1 MARLFTPSESKYYLM
16 ALDAG
21 TGSIRAVIFD
31 LEGNQIAVGQAEW
44 RHLAVPDVPGS
55 MEFDLNKNWQLA
67 CECMRQA
74 LHNAGI
80 APEYIAAVSAC
91 SMREGIVLYN
101 NEGAPIWACANVD
114 ARAAREVSE
123 LKELHNNT
131 FENEVYRAT
140 GQTLALSAI
149 PRLLWLAHHRSDI
162 YRQASTI
169 TMISDWLAYMLS
181 GELAVDP
188 SNAGTTGL
196 LDLTTRDWKPALLDM
211 AGLRAD
217 ILSPVKET
225 GTLLG
230 VVSSQAAELCGLK
243 AGTPVVVG
251 GGDVQLGCLGL
262 GVVRPAQTAVL
273 GGTFWQQVVNL
284 GAPVTDPEMNVRVNP
299 HVIPGMVQAE
309 SISFFTGL
317 TMRWFR
323 DAFCAEEKLIA
334 ERLGIDTY
342 TLLEEMASRVPPG
355 SWGVMP
361 IFSDRMRFKTWYH
374 AAPSFINLSIDP
386 DKCNK
391 ATLFRALEENA
402 AIVSACNLQQI
413 ADFSNQGTGE
423 ATIREGGLITAENTI
438 IGGNATGIGT
448 LNVQDQDSVITVRRL
463 YNGYFGNGTLNIS
476 NNGLINNK
484 EYSLVGVQD
493 GSHGVVNVTDKG
505 HWNFLG
511 TGEAFRY
518 IYIGDAG
525 DGELNV
531 SREGKVD
538 SGIITA
544 GMKETGTGNITVKDK
559 NSVITNL
566 GTNLGYD
573 GHGEMNISNEG
584 LVVSNGGSSLG
595 YGETGVGNVSIT
607 TGGMWEVN
615 KNVYT
620 TIGVA
625 GVGNLNISD
634 GGKFVSQNITFL
646 GDKASGIGTLNLM
659 DATSSFDTVGIN
671 VGNFG
676 SGIVNVSNGATL
688 NSTGYGFIG
697 GNASGKG
704 IVNISTDSLWNLKTS
719 STNAQL
725 LQVGVLGKGELNIT
739 TGGIVKAR
747 DTQIALNDKSKGVVR
762 VDGQNSLLETF
773 NMYVGTS
780 GTGTLTLTNSG
791 TLNVEGGEVYLG
803 VFEPAVGT
811 LNIGAAHGEAA
822 ADAGYITNATKVEFG
837 SGEGVFVFNH
847 TNNSDAGYQVDMLI
861 TGDDKDGK
869 VIHDAGHTVFNAG
882 NTYSGKTLVND
893 GLLTIASHTADGVTG
908 MGSSEVTIAS
918 PGTLDILASTN
929 SAGDYTLTN
938 ALKGDGLMRVQL
950 SSYDKMFGFTHATGT
965 EFAGVAQLKDST
977 FTLERDNTAALTH
990 AMLQSDSENTT
1001 SVKVGEQSIGGLAM
1015 NGGTLIFD
1023 TDIPA
1028 ATLAEGYIS
1037 VDTLVVGAGDYT
1049 WKGRNYQVN
1058 GTGDVLIDVPKPWN
1072 DPMANNP
1079 LTTLNLLE
1087 HDDSHV
1093 GVQLVKAQTVIGS
1106 GGSLT
1111 LRDLQGDEVE
1121 ADKTLHIAQNGTV
1134 VAEGDYGFR
1143 LTTAPGD
1150 GLYVNYGLKALNIH
1164 GGQKLTLA
1172 EHGGAYG
1179 ATADMSAKI
1188 GGEGDLAIN
1197 TVRQV
1202 SLSNG
1207 QNDYQGA
1214 TYVQMG
1220 TLRTDAD
1227 GALGNTRELNISNA
1241 AIVDLNG
1248 STQTVETFT
1257 GQMGST
1263 VLFKE
1268 GALTVNKGGI
1278 SQGELTG
1285 GGNLNV
1291 TGGTLAIEGLNARYN
1306 ALTSISPNA
1315 EVSLD
1320 NTQGLGR
1327 GNIANDGLLTL
1338 KNVTGELRNSISGKG
1353 IVSAT
1358 ARTDVELDGDNSRFV
1373 GQFNIDTGSA
1383 LSVNEQKN
1391 LGDASVINNG
1401 LLTIS
1406 TERSWAMTH
1415 SISGSGDVTKLGT
1428 GILTLNNDSAAY
1440 QGTTDIVGGEIAFGS
1455 DSAINMA
1462 SQHINIHNSGVMSG
1476 NVTTAGDVNVMP
1488 GGTLRVAKTTIGGNL
1503 ENGGTVQM
1511 NSEGGKPGNVLTVNG
1526 NYTGNNGLMTF
1537 NATLGGDNSPTDK
1550 MNVKGDTQGNTRVR
1564 VDNIGGVGAQTV
1576 NGIEL
1581 IEVGGN
1587 SAGNFALTTGTVE
1600 AGAYVYT
1607 LAKGKGNDE
1616 KNWYLTSKWDG
1627 VTPADTPDPINNPPV
1642 VDPEGPSVYRPEAG
1656 SYISNIAA
1664 ANSLFSH
1671 RLHDRLGEPQYTDSL
1686 HSQGSASS
1694 MWMRHVGGHERSR
1707 AGDGQLN
1714 TQANRYVL
1722 QLGGDLAQWSSNAQ
1736 DRWHLGV
1743 MAGYANQHSNT
1754 QSNRV
1759 GYKSDG
1765 RISGYSAGLYATWY
1779 QNDANKTGAYVDSWA
1794 LYNWFDNSVSSDN
1807 RSADDYD
1814 SRGVTASV
1822 EGGYTFEAGTFS
1834 GSEGTLNT
1842 WYVQPQA
1849 QITWMGVKDSDHTR
1863 KDGTRIETE
1872 GDGNVQTRLGVKTYL
1887 NSHHQRDDGKQ
1898 REFQPYIE
1906 ANWIN
1911 NSKVYAV
1918 KMNGQ
1923 TVGREGARNLGE
1935 VRTGVEAKVNNNL
1948 SLWGNVGV
1956 QLGDKGYS
1964 DTQGMLGVKYSW

>member
-1 MARLFTPSESKYYLM
+1 M
-16 ALDAG
+16 
-21 TGSIRAVIFD
+21 
-31 LEGNQIAVGQAEW
+31 
-44 RHLAVPDVPGS
+44 
-55 MEFDLNKNWQLA
+55 
-67 CECMRQA
+67 
-74 LHNAGI
+74 
-80 APEYIAAVSAC
+80 
-91 SMREGIVLYN
+91 
-101 NEGAPIWACANVD
+101 
-114 ARAAREVSE
+114 
-123 LKELHNNT
+123 
-131 FENEVYRAT
+131 
-140 GQTLALSAI
+140 
-149 PRLLWLAHHRSDI
+149 
-162 YRQASTI
+162 
-169 TMISDWLAYMLS
+169 
-181 GELAVDP
+181 
-188 SNAGTTGL
+188 
-196 LDLTTRDWKPALLDM
+196 
-211 AGLRAD
+211 
-217 ILSPVKET
+217 
-225 GTLLG
+225 
-230 VVSSQAAELCGLK
+230 
-243 AGTPVVVG
+243 
-251 GGDVQLGCLGL
+251 
-262 GVVRPAQTAVL
+262 
-273 GGTFWQQVVNL
+273 
-284 GAPVTDPEMNVRVNP
+284 
-299 HVIPGMVQAE
+299 
-309 SISFFTGL
+309 
-317 TMRWFR
+317 
-323 DAFCAEEKLIA
+323 
-334 ERLGIDTY
+334 
-342 TLLEEMASRVPPG
+342 
-355 SWGVMP
+355 
-361 IFSDRMRFKTWYH
+361 
-374 AAPSFINLSIDP
+374 
-386 DKCNK
+386 
-391 ATLFRALEENA
+391 
-402 AIVSACNLQQI
+402 
-413 ADFSNQGTGE
+413 
-423 ATIREGGLITAENTI
+423 
-438 IGGNATGIGT
+438 
-448 LNVQDQDSVITVRRL
+448 QDQDSVITVRRL
-463 YNGYFGNGTLNIS
+463 YNGYFGNGAVNIS

-484 EYSLVGVQD
+484 EYSLVGVED

-505 HWNFLG
+505 HWSFLG

-595 YGETGVGNVSIT
+595 YGENGVGNVSIT

-659 DATSSFDTVGIN
+659 DGTSSFDTVGIN

-725 LQVGVLGKGELNIT
+725 LQVGVLGTGELNIT

-747 DTQIALNDKSKGVVR
+747 DTQIALNDKSKGDVR

-950 SSYDKMFGFTHATGT
+950 SSSDKMFGFTHATGT

-1001 SVKVGEQSIGGLAM
+1001 SVKVGEQS
-1015 NGGTLIFD
+1015 
-1023 TDIPA
+1023 
-1028 ATLAEGYIS
+1028 
-1037 VDTLVVGAGDYT
+1037 
-1049 WKGRNYQVN
+1049 
-1058 GTGDVLIDVPKPWN
+1058 
-1072 DPMANNP
+1072 
-1079 LTTLNLLE
+1079 
-1087 HDDSHV
+1087 
-1093 GVQLVKAQTVIGS
+1093 
-1106 GGSLT
+1106 
-1111 LRDLQGDEVE
+1111 
-1121 ADKTLHIAQNGTV
+1121 
-1134 VAEGDYGFR
+1134 
-1143 LTTAPGD
+1143 
-1150 GLYVNYGLKALNIH
+1150 
-1164 GGQKLTLA
+1164 
-1172 EHGGAYG
+1172 
-1179 ATADMSAKI
+1179 
-1188 GGEGDLAIN
+1188 
-1197 TVRQV
+1197 
-1202 SLSNG
+1202 
-1207 QNDYQGA
+1207 
-1214 TYVQMG
+1214 
-1220 TLRTDAD
+1220 
-1227 GALGNTRELNISNA
+1227 
-1241 AIVDLNG
+1241 
-1248 STQTVETFT
+1248 
-1257 GQMGST
+1257 
-1263 VLFKE
+1263 
-1268 GALTVNKGGI
+1268 
-1278 SQGELTG
+1278 TG

-1627 VTPADTPDPINNPPV
+1627 VTPPDTPDPINNPPV

-1671 RLHDRLGEPQYTDSL
+1671 RLHDRLGEPQYIDSL

>member
-1 MARLFTPSESKYYLM
+1 MNRIY
-16 ALDAG
+16 
-21 TGSIRAVIFD
+21 RVIWNCTLQVF
-31 LEGNQIAVGQAEW
+31 Q
-44 RHLAVPDVPGS
+44 
-55 MEFDLNKNWQLA
+55 
-67 CECMRQA
+67 
-74 LHNAGI
+74 
-80 APEYIAAVSAC
+80 AC
-91 SMREGIVLYN
+91 SELTRRAGKTSTVNLRKSSGLTTKFSRLTLGVL
-101 NEGAPIWACANVD
+101 
-114 ARAAREVSE
+114 
-123 LKELHNNT
+123 
-131 FENEVYRAT
+131 
-140 GQTLALSAI
+140 LALSGSASGASLEVDNDQI
-149 PRLLWLAHHRSDI
+149 TNIDTDVAYDAYLVGWYGTGVLNILAGGN
-162 YRQASTI
+162 ASLTTI
-169 TMISDWLAYMLS
+169 TTSVIGANEDS
-181 GELAVDP
+181 E
-188 SNAGTTGL
+188 GT
-196 LDLTTRDWKPALLDM
+196 
-211 AGLRAD
+211 
-217 ILSPVKET
+217 VN
-225 GTLLG
+225 
-230 VVSSQAAELCGLK
+230 
-243 AGTPVVVG
+243 
-251 GGDVQLGCLGL
+251 
-262 GVVRPAQTAVL
+262 VL
-273 GGTFWQQVVNL
+273 GGTWRLYDSGNNARPLNVGQSGTGTLNIKQKGHVDGGYLRLGSSTGGVGTVNVEGEDSVLTTELFEIGSYGTGSLNITDKGYVTSSIVAILGYQAGSNGQVVVEKGGEWLIKNN
-284 GAPVTDPEMNVRVNP
+284 DS
-299 HVIPGMVQAE
+299 
-309 SISFFTGL
+309 SIEF
-317 TMRWFR
+317 
-323 DAFCAEEKLIA
+323 
-334 ERLGIDTY
+334 
-342 TLLEEMASRVPPG
+342 
-355 SWGVMP
+355 
-361 IFSDRMRFKTWYH
+361 
-374 AAPSFINLSIDP
+374 
-386 DKCNK
+386 
-391 ATLFRALEENA
+391 
-402 AIVSACNLQQI
+402 QI
-413 ADFSNQGTGE
+413 GNQGTGE
-423 ATIREGGLITAENTI
+423 ATIREGGLVTAENTI

-463 YNGYFGNGTLNIS
+463 YNGYFGNGTVNIS

-531 SREGKVD
+531 SSEGKVD

-573 GHGEMNISNEG
+573 GHGEMNISNQG

-725 LQVGVLGKGELNIT
+725 LQVGVLGTGELNIT

-747 DTQIALNDKSKGVVR
+747 DTQIALNDKSKGDVR

-780 GTGTLTLTNSG
+780 GTGTLTLTNNG

-822 ADAGYITNATKVEFG
+822 ADAGFITNATKVEFG
-837 SGEGVFVFNH
+837 LGEGVFVFNH

-908 MGSSEVTIAS
+908 MGSSEVTIAN

-950 SSYDKMFGFTHATGT
+950 SSSDKMFGFTH
-965 EFAGVAQLKDST
+965 
-977 FTLERDNTAALTH
+977 
-990 AMLQSDSENTT
+990 
-1001 SVKVGEQSIGGLAM
+1001 
-1015 NGGTLIFD
+1015 
-1023 TDIPA
+1023 
-1028 ATLAEGYIS
+1028 
-1037 VDTLVVGAGDYT
+1037 
-1049 WKGRNYQVN
+1049 
-1058 GTGDVLIDVPKPWN
+1058 
-1072 DPMANNP
+1072 
-1079 LTTLNLLE
+1079 
-1087 HDDSHV
+1087 
-1093 GVQLVKAQTVIGS
+1093 
-1106 GGSLT
+1106 
-1111 LRDLQGDEVE
+1111 
-1121 ADKTLHIAQNGTV
+1121 
-1134 VAEGDYGFR
+1134 
-1143 LTTAPGD
+1143 
-1150 GLYVNYGLKALNIH
+1150 
-1164 GGQKLTLA
+1164 
-1172 EHGGAYG
+1172 
-1179 ATADMSAKI
+1179 
-1188 GGEGDLAIN
+1188 
-1197 TVRQV
+1197 
-1202 SLSNG
+1202 
-1207 QNDYQGA
+1207 
-1214 TYVQMG
+1214 
-1220 TLRTDAD
+1220 
-1227 GALGNTRELNISNA
+1227 
-1241 AIVDLNG
+1241 
-1248 STQTVETFT
+1248 
-1257 GQMGST
+1257 
-1263 VLFKE
+1263 
-1268 GALTVNKGGI
+1268 
-1278 SQGELTG
+1278 
-1285 GGNLNV
+1285 
-1291 TGGTLAIEGLNARYN
+1291 
-1306 ALTSISPNA
+1306 
-1315 EVSLD
+1315 
-1320 NTQGLGR
+1320 
-1327 GNIANDGLLTL
+1327 
-1338 KNVTGELRNSISGKG
+1338 NSISGKG

-1476 NVTTAGDVNVMP
+1476 NVTTAGDMNVMP
-1488 GGTLRVAKTTIGGNL
+1488 GGALRVAKTTIGGNL

>member
-1 MARLFTPSESKYYLM
+1 MNRIY
-16 ALDAG
+16 
-21 TGSIRAVIFD
+21 RVIWNCTLQVF
-31 LEGNQIAVGQAEW
+31 Q
-44 RHLAVPDVPGS
+44 
-55 MEFDLNKNWQLA
+55 
-67 CECMRQA
+67 
-74 LHNAGI
+74 
-80 APEYIAAVSAC
+80 AC
-91 SMREGIVLYN
+91 SELTRRAGKTSTVNLRKSSGLTTKFSRLTLGVL
-101 NEGAPIWACANVD
+101 
-114 ARAAREVSE
+114 
-123 LKELHNNT
+123 
-131 FENEVYRAT
+131 
-140 GQTLALSAI
+140 LALSGSASGASLEVDNDQI
-149 PRLLWLAHHRSDI
+149 TNIDTDVAYDAYLVGWYGTGVLNILAGGN
-162 YRQASTI
+162 ASLTTI
-169 TMISDWLAYMLS
+169 TTSVIGANEDS
-181 GELAVDP
+181 E
-188 SNAGTTGL
+188 GT
-196 LDLTTRDWKPALLDM
+196 
-211 AGLRAD
+211 
-217 ILSPVKET
+217 VN
-225 GTLLG
+225 
-230 VVSSQAAELCGLK
+230 
-243 AGTPVVVG
+243 
-251 GGDVQLGCLGL
+251 
-262 GVVRPAQTAVL
+262 VL
-273 GGTFWQQVVNL
+273 GGTWRLYDSGNNARPLNVGQSGTGTLNIKQKGHVDGGYLRLGSSTGGVGTVNVEGEDSVLTTELFEIGSYGTGSLNITDKGYVTSSIVAILGYQAGSNGQVVVEKGGEWLIKNN
-284 GAPVTDPEMNVRVNP
+284 DS
-299 HVIPGMVQAE
+299 
-309 SISFFTGL
+309 SIEF
-317 TMRWFR
+317 
-323 DAFCAEEKLIA
+323 
-334 ERLGIDTY
+334 
-342 TLLEEMASRVPPG
+342 
-355 SWGVMP
+355 
-361 IFSDRMRFKTWYH
+361 
-374 AAPSFINLSIDP
+374 
-386 DKCNK
+386 
-391 ATLFRALEENA
+391 
-402 AIVSACNLQQI
+402 QI
-413 ADFSNQGTGE
+413 GNQGTGE
-423 ATIREGGLITAENTI
+423 ATIREGGLVTAENTI

-463 YNGYFGNGTLNIS
+463 YNGYFGNGTVNIS

-531 SREGKVD
+531 SSEGKVD

-573 GHGEMNISNEG
+573 GHGEMNISNQG

-725 LQVGVLGKGELNIT
+725 LQVGVLGTGELNIT

-747 DTQIALNDKSKGVVR
+747 DTQIALNDKSKGDVR

-780 GTGTLTLTNSG
+780 GTGTLTLTNNG

-822 ADAGYITNATKVEFG
+822 ADAGFITNATKVEFG
-837 SGEGVFVFNH
+837 LGEGVFVFNH

-908 MGSSEVTIAS
+908 MGSSEVTIAN

-950 SSYDKMFGFTHATGT
+950 SSSDKMFGFTHATGT

-1015 NGGTLIFD
+1015 NGGTIIFD

-1121 ADKTLHIAQNGTV
+1121 A
-1134 VAEGDYGFR
+1134 
-1143 LTTAPGD
+1143 
-1150 GLYVNYGLKALNIH
+1150 
-1164 GGQKLTLA
+1164 
-1172 EHGGAYG
+1172 
-1179 ATADMSAKI
+1179 
-1188 GGEGDLAIN
+1188 
-1197 TVRQV
+1197 
-1202 SLSNG
+1202 
-1207 QNDYQGA
+1207 
-1214 TYVQMG
+1214 
-1220 TLRTDAD
+1220 
-1227 GALGNTRELNISNA
+1227 
-1241 AIVDLNG
+1241 
-1248 STQTVETFT
+1248 
-1257 GQMGST
+1257 
-1263 VLFKE
+1263 
-1268 GALTVNKGGI
+1268 
-1278 SQGELTG
+1278 
-1285 GGNLNV
+1285 
-1291 TGGTLAIEGLNARYN
+1291 
-1306 ALTSISPNA
+1306 
-1315 EVSLD
+1315 
-1320 NTQGLGR
+1320 
-1327 GNIANDGLLTL
+1327 
-1338 KNVTGELRNSISGKG
+1338 NVTGELRNSISGKG

-1476 NVTTAGDVNVMP
+1476 NVTTAGDMNVMP
-1488 GGTLRVAKTTIGGNL
+1488 GGALRVAKTTIGGNL

-1607 LAKGKGNDE
+1607 LAKGKPHVEMACGLILPTSNGASTP
-1616 KNWYLTSKWDG
+1616 YL
-1627 VTPADTPDPINNPPV
+1627 NPPFY
-1642 VDPEGPSVYRPEAG
+1642 P
-1656 SYISNIAA
+1656 
-1664 ANSLFSH
+1664 
-1671 RLHDRLGEPQYTDSL
+1671 
-1686 HSQGSASS
+1686 
-1694 MWMRHVGGHERSR
+1694 RSR
-1707 AGDGQLN
+1707 ISQRLSRRADKMCFQI
-1714 TQANRYVL
+1714 
-1722 QLGGDLAQWSSNAQ
+1722 DLSS
-1736 DRWHLGV
+1736 L
-1743 MAGYANQHSNT
+1743 
-1754 QSNRV
+1754 
-1759 GYKSDG
+1759 
-1765 RISGYSAGLYATWY
+1765 
-1779 QNDANKTGAYVDSWA
+1779 
-1794 LYNWFDNSVSSDN
+1794 
-1807 RSADDYD
+1807 
-1814 SRGVTASV
+1814 
-1822 EGGYTFEAGTFS
+1822 
-1834 GSEGTLNT
+1834 
-1842 WYVQPQA
+1842 
-1849 QITWMGVKDSDHTR
+1849 KD
-1863 KDGTRIETE
+1863 
-1872 GDGNVQTRLGVKTYL
+1872 KTY
-1887 NSHHQRDDGKQ
+1887 NI
-1898 REFQPYIE
+1898 P
-1906 ANWIN
+1906 
-1911 NSKVYAV
+1911 
-1918 KMNGQ
+1918 
-1923 TVGREGARNLGE
+1923 
-1935 VRTGVEAKVNNNL
+1935 L
-1948 SLWGNVGV
+1948 SG
-1956 QLGDKGYS
+1956 
-1964 DTQGMLGVKYSW
+1964 

>member
-1 MARLFTPSESKYYLM
+1 MNRIY
-16 ALDAG
+16 
-21 TGSIRAVIFD
+21 RVIWNCTLQVF
-31 LEGNQIAVGQAEW
+31 Q
-44 RHLAVPDVPGS
+44 
-55 MEFDLNKNWQLA
+55 
-67 CECMRQA
+67 
-74 LHNAGI
+74 
-80 APEYIAAVSAC
+80 AC
-91 SMREGIVLYN
+91 SELTRRVGKTSTVNLRKSSGLTTKFSRLTLGVL
-101 NEGAPIWACANVD
+101 
-114 ARAAREVSE
+114 
-123 LKELHNNT
+123 
-131 FENEVYRAT
+131 
-140 GQTLALSAI
+140 LALSGSACGASLEVDNGQI
-149 PRLLWLAHHRSDI
+149 TNINTDIAYDAYLVGWYGTGVLNILAGGN
-162 YRQASTI
+162 ASLTTI
-169 TMISDWLAYMLS
+169 TTSVIGANEDS
-181 GELAVDP
+181 E
-188 SNAGTTGL
+188 GT
-196 LDLTTRDWKPALLDM
+196 
-211 AGLRAD
+211 
-217 ILSPVKET
+217 VN
-225 GTLLG
+225 
-230 VVSSQAAELCGLK
+230 
-243 AGTPVVVG
+243 
-251 GGDVQLGCLGL
+251 
-262 GVVRPAQTAVL
+262 VL
-273 GGTFWQQVVNL
+273 GGTWRLYDSGNNARPLNVGQSGTGTLNIKQKGHVDGGYLRIGSSTGGVGTVNVEGEDSVL
-284 GAPVTDPEMNVRVNP
+284 TTELFEIGSYGTGSLNITDKGYVTS
-299 HVIPGMVQAE
+299 
-309 SISFFTGL
+309 SI
-317 TMRWFR
+317 
-323 DAFCAEEKLIA
+323 
-334 ERLGIDTY
+334 
-342 TLLEEMASRVPPG
+342 V
-355 SWGVMP
+355 
-361 IFSDRMRFKTWYH
+361 
-374 AAPSFINLSIDP
+374 
-386 DKCNK
+386 
-391 ATLFRALEENA
+391 
-402 AIVSACNLQQI
+402 AIVGYQANSNGKVVVEKGGEWLIKNNDSSIEFQI
-413 ADFSNQGTGE
+413 GNQGTGE

-463 YNGYFGNGTLNIS
+463 YNGYFGNGKVNIS

-484 EYSLVGVQD
+484 EYSFVGVQD

-531 SREGKVD
+531 SSEGKVD

-544 GMKETGTGNITVKDK
+544 GMKETGTGNITIKDK

-725 LQVGVLGKGELNIT
+725 LQVGVLGAGELNIT

-747 DTQIALNDKSKGVVR
+747 DTQIALNDKSKGDVR

-773 NMYVGTS
+773 NMNVGTT
-780 GTGTLTLTNSG
+780 GTGTLTLTNNG

-803 VFEPAVGT
+803 VFAPAVGT

-822 ADAGYITNATKVEFG
+822 ADAGFITNATKVEFG
-837 SGEGVFVFNH
+837 LGEGAFVFNH

-869 VIHDAGHTVFNAG
+869 VMHDAGHTVFNAG
-882 NTYSGKTLVND
+882 NTYSGKTLVNG

-950 SSYDKMFGFTHATGT
+950 SSSDKMFGFTHAAGT

-977 FTLERDNTAALTH
+977 FALERDNTAALTH

-1015 NGGTLIFD
+1015 NGGTLTFD

-1121 ADKTLHIAQNGTV
+1121 ADKTLHIAQNGIV

-1202 SLSNG
+1202 SLSN
-1207 QNDYQGA
+1207 
-1214 TYVQMG
+1214 
-1220 TLRTDAD
+1220 
-1227 GALGNTRELNISNA
+1227 
-1241 AIVDLNG
+1241 
-1248 STQTVETFT
+1248 
-1257 GQMGST
+1257 
-1263 VLFKE
+1263 
-1268 GALTVNKGGI
+1268 
-1278 SQGELTG
+1278 
-1285 GGNLNV
+1285 
-1291 TGGTLAIEGLNARYN
+1291 
-1306 ALTSISPNA
+1306 
-1315 EVSLD
+1315 
-1320 NTQGLGR
+1320 
-1327 GNIANDGLLTL
+1327 
-1338 KNVTGELRNSISGKG
+1338 
-1353 IVSAT
+1353 
-1358 ARTDVELDGDNSRFV
+1358 
-1373 GQFNIDTGSA
+1373 
-1383 LSVNEQKN
+1383 
-1391 LGDASVINNG
+1391 
-1401 LLTIS
+1401 
-1406 TERSWAMTH
+1406 
-1415 SISGSGDVTKLGT
+1415 
-1428 GILTLNNDSAAY
+1428 
-1440 QGTTDIVGGEIAFGS
+1440 
-1455 DSAINMA
+1455 
-1462 SQHINIHNSGVMSG
+1462 
-1476 NVTTAGDVNVMP
+1476 
-1488 GGTLRVAKTTIGGNL
+1488 
-1503 ENGGTVQM
+1503 
-1511 NSEGGKPGNVLTVNG
+1511 
-1526 NYTGNNGLMTF
+1526 
-1537 NATLGGDNSPTDK
+1537 
-1550 MNVKGDTQGNTRVR
+1550 VR

-1765 RISGYSAGLYATWY
+1765 RISGYSAGIYATWY

-1842 WYVQPQA
+1842 WYVQPQV
-1849 QITWMGVKDSDHTR
+1849 QITWMGVKDSDHSR

-1911 NSKVYAV
+1911 NSEVYAV

-1923 TVGREGARNLGE
+1923 TVSRDGARNLGE

>member
-1 MARLFTPSESKYYLM
+1 
-16 ALDAG
+16 
-21 TGSIRAVIFD
+21 
-31 LEGNQIAVGQAEW
+31 
-44 RHLAVPDVPGS
+44 
-55 MEFDLNKNWQLA
+55 
-67 CECMRQA
+67 
-74 LHNAGI
+74 
-80 APEYIAAVSAC
+80 
-91 SMREGIVLYN
+91 
-101 NEGAPIWACANVD
+101 
-114 ARAAREVSE
+114 
-123 LKELHNNT
+123 
-131 FENEVYRAT
+131 
-140 GQTLALSAI
+140 
-149 PRLLWLAHHRSDI
+149 
-162 YRQASTI
+162 
-169 TMISDWLAYMLS
+169 
-181 GELAVDP
+181 
-188 SNAGTTGL
+188 
-196 LDLTTRDWKPALLDM
+196 
-211 AGLRAD
+211 
-217 ILSPVKET
+217 
-225 GTLLG
+225 
-230 VVSSQAAELCGLK
+230 
-243 AGTPVVVG
+243 
-251 GGDVQLGCLGL
+251 
-262 GVVRPAQTAVL
+262 
-273 GGTFWQQVVNL
+273 
-284 GAPVTDPEMNVRVNP
+284 
-299 HVIPGMVQAE
+299 
-309 SISFFTGL
+309 
-317 TMRWFR
+317 
-323 DAFCAEEKLIA
+323 
-334 ERLGIDTY
+334 
-342 TLLEEMASRVPPG
+342 
-355 SWGVMP
+355 
-361 IFSDRMRFKTWYH
+361 
-374 AAPSFINLSIDP
+374 
-386 DKCNK
+386 
-391 ATLFRALEENA
+391 
-402 AIVSACNLQQI
+402 
-413 ADFSNQGTGE
+413 
-423 ATIREGGLITAENTI
+423 
-438 IGGNATGIGT
+438 
-448 LNVQDQDSVITVRRL
+448 
-463 YNGYFGNGTLNIS
+463 
-476 NNGLINNK
+476 
-484 EYSLVGVQD
+484 
-493 GSHGVVNVTDKG
+493 
-505 HWNFLG
+505 
-511 TGEAFRY
+511 
-518 IYIGDAG
+518 
-525 DGELNV
+525 
-531 SREGKVD
+531 
-538 SGIITA
+538 
-544 GMKETGTGNITVKDK
+544 
-559 NSVITNL
+559 
-566 GTNLGYD
+566 
-573 GHGEMNISNEG
+573 MNISNQG

-725 LQVGVLGKGELNIT
+725 LQVGVLGTGELNIT

-747 DTQIALNDKSKGVVR
+747 DTQIALNDKSKGDVR

-780 GTGTLTLTNSG
+780 GTGTLTLTNNG

-822 ADAGYITNATKVEFG
+822 ADAGFITNATKVEFG
-837 SGEGVFVFNH
+837 LGEGVFVFNH

-908 MGSSEVTIAS
+908 MGSSEVTIAN

-950 SSYDKMFGFTHATGT
+950 SSSDKMFGFTHATGT

-1015 NGGTLIFD
+1015 NGGTIIFD

-1143 LTTAPGD
+1143 LTTAPGN

-1338 KNVTGELRNSISGKG
+1338 KFDLLSEIGRDSVGAVTLIPEDETVTHPIMAWEKLTEARLEEVLTAYKADIPLGMIREENDFRISVAGAQEKTALLRIGNDWCIPKG
-1353 IVSAT
+1353 ITPTTHIIKLPIGEIRQPNATLDLSQSVDNEYYCLLLAKELGLNVPDAEIIKAGNVRALAVERFDRRWNAERTVLLRLPQEDMCQTFGLPSSVKYESDGGPGIARIMAFLMGSSEALKDRYDFMKFQVFQWLIGATDGHAKNFSVFIQAGGSYRLTPFYDIISAFP
-1358 ARTDVELDGDNSRFV
+1358 V
-1373 GQFNIDTGSA
+1373 
-1383 LSVNEQKN
+1383 
-1391 LGDASVINNG
+1391 LG
-1401 LLTIS
+1401 
-1406 TERSWAMTH
+1406 
-1415 SISGSGDVTKLGT
+1415 GT
-1428 GILTLNNDSAAY
+1428 GI
-1440 QGTTDIVGGEIAFGS
+1440 
-1455 DSAINMA
+1455 
-1462 SQHINIHNSGVMSG
+1462 HI
-1476 NVTTAGDVNVMP
+1476 
-1488 GGTLRVAKTTIGGNL
+1488 
-1503 ENGGTVQM
+1503 
-1511 NSEGGKPGNVLTVNG
+1511 
-1526 NYTGNNGLMTF
+1526 
-1537 NATLGGDNSPTDK
+1537 
-1550 MNVKGDTQGNTRVR
+1550 
-1564 VDNIGGVGAQTV
+1564 
-1576 NGIEL
+1576 
-1581 IEVGGN
+1581 
-1587 SAGNFALTTGTVE
+1587 
-1600 AGAYVYT
+1600 
-1607 LAKGKGNDE
+1607 
-1616 KNWYLTSKWDG
+1616 
-1627 VTPADTPDPINNPPV
+1627 
-1642 VDPEGPSVYRPEAG
+1642 
-1656 SYISNIAA
+1656 
-1664 ANSLFSH
+1664 
-1671 RLHDRLGEPQYTDSL
+1671 
-1686 HSQGSASS
+1686 
-1694 MWMRHVGGHERSR
+1694 
-1707 AGDGQLN
+1707 
-1714 TQANRYVL
+1714 
-1722 QLGGDLAQWSSNAQ
+1722 
-1736 DRWHLGV
+1736 
-1743 MAGYANQHSNT
+1743 
-1754 QSNRV
+1754 
-1759 GYKSDG
+1759 
-1765 RISGYSAGLYATWY
+1765 
-1779 QNDANKTGAYVDSWA
+1779 
-1794 LYNWFDNSVSSDN
+1794 
-1807 RSADDYD
+1807 
-1814 SRGVTASV
+1814 
-1822 EGGYTFEAGTFS
+1822 
-1834 GSEGTLNT
+1834 
-1842 WYVQPQA
+1842 
-1849 QITWMGVKDSDHTR
+1849 
-1863 KDGTRIETE
+1863 
-1872 GDGNVQTRLGVKTYL
+1872 
-1887 NSHHQRDDGKQ
+1887 
-1898 REFQPYIE
+1898 
-1906 ANWIN
+1906 
-1911 NSKVYAV
+1911 
-1918 KMNGQ
+1918 
-1923 TVGREGARNLGE
+1923 
-1935 VRTGVEAKVNNNL
+1935 
-1948 SLWGNVGV
+1948 
-1956 QLGDKGYS
+1956 
-1964 DTQGMLGVKYSW
+1964 

>member
-101 NEGAPIWACANVD
+101 NEGTPIWACANVD

-131 FENEVYRAT
+131 FENKVYRTT

-230 VVSSQAAELCGLK
+230 VVSSHAAELCGLK

-284 GAPVTDPEMNVRVNP
+284 AAPVTDPEMNVRVNP

-386 DKCNK
+386 DKCN
-391 ATLFRALEENA
+391 
-402 AIVSACNLQQI
+402 
-413 ADFSNQGTGE
+413 
-423 ATIREGGLITAENTI
+423 
-438 IGGNATGIGT
+438 
-448 LNVQDQDSVITVRRL
+448 
-463 YNGYFGNGTLNIS
+463 
-476 NNGLINNK
+476 
-484 EYSLVGVQD
+484 
-493 GSHGVVNVTDKG
+493 
-505 HWNFLG
+505 
-511 TGEAFRY
+511 
-518 IYIGDAG
+518 
-525 DGELNV
+525 
-531 SREGKVD
+531 
-538 SGIITA
+538 
-544 GMKETGTGNITVKDK
+544 
-559 NSVITNL
+559 
-566 GTNLGYD
+566 
-573 GHGEMNISNEG
+573 
-584 LVVSNGGSSLG
+584 
-595 YGETGVGNVSIT
+595 
-607 TGGMWEVN
+607 
-615 KNVYT
+615 
-620 TIGVA
+620 
-625 GVGNLNISD
+625 
-634 GGKFVSQNITFL
+634 
-646 GDKASGIGTLNLM
+646 
-659 DATSSFDTVGIN
+659 
-671 VGNFG
+671 
-676 SGIVNVSNGATL
+676 
-688 NSTGYGFIG
+688 
-697 GNASGKG
+697 
-704 IVNISTDSLWNLKTS
+704 
-719 STNAQL
+719 
-725 LQVGVLGKGELNIT
+725 
-739 TGGIVKAR
+739 
-747 DTQIALNDKSKGVVR
+747 
-762 VDGQNSLLETF
+762 
-773 NMYVGTS
+773 
-780 GTGTLTLTNSG
+780 
-791 TLNVEGGEVYLG
+791 
-803 VFEPAVGT
+803 
-811 LNIGAAHGEAA
+811 
-822 ADAGYITNATKVEFG
+822 
-837 SGEGVFVFNH
+837 
-847 TNNSDAGYQVDMLI
+847 
-861 TGDDKDGK
+861 
-869 VIHDAGHTVFNAG
+869 
-882 NTYSGKTLVND
+882 
-893 GLLTIASHTADGVTG
+893 
-908 MGSSEVTIAS
+908 
-918 PGTLDILASTN
+918 
-929 SAGDYTLTN
+929 
-938 ALKGDGLMRVQL
+938 
-950 SSYDKMFGFTHATGT
+950 
-965 EFAGVAQLKDST
+965 
-977 FTLERDNTAALTH
+977 
-990 AMLQSDSENTT
+990 
-1001 SVKVGEQSIGGLAM
+1001 
-1015 NGGTLIFD
+1015 
-1023 TDIPA
+1023 
-1028 ATLAEGYIS
+1028 
-1037 VDTLVVGAGDYT
+1037 
-1049 WKGRNYQVN
+1049 YQVN

-1111 LRDLQGDEVE
+1111 LRDLQGDEVK

-1134 VAEGDYGFR
+1134 GAEGDYGFR

-1268 GALTVNKGGI
+1268 GSLTVNKGGI

-1406 TERSWAMTH
+1406 TERSWVMTH

-1428 GILTLNNDSAAY
+1428 GILTLNKDSAAY
-1440 QGTTDIVGGEIAFGS
+1440 KGTTDIVGGEIAFGS

-1488 GGTLRVAKTTIGGNL
+1488 GGTLRVAKTTVGGNL

-1550 MNVKGDTQGNTRVR
+1550 MNVKGDTQGNSRM
-1564 VDNIGGVGAQTV
+1564 
-1576 NGIEL
+1576 
-1581 IEVGGN
+1581 
-1587 SAGNFALTTGTVE
+1587 
-1600 AGAYVYT
+1600 
-1607 LAKGKGNDE
+1607 
-1616 KNWYLTSKWDG
+1616 SKMH
-1627 VTPADTPDPINNPPV
+1627 
-1642 VDPEGPSVYRPEAG
+1642 
-1656 SYISNIAA
+1656 AA
-1664 ANSLFSH
+1664 
-1671 RLHDRLGEPQYTDSL
+1671 
-1686 HSQGSASS
+1686 
-1694 MWMRHVGGHERSR
+1694 
-1707 AGDGQLN
+1707 
-1714 TQANRYVL
+1714 
-1722 QLGGDLAQWSSNAQ
+1722 
-1736 DRWHLGV
+1736 
-1743 MAGYANQHSNT
+1743 
-1754 QSNRV
+1754 
-1759 GYKSDG
+1759 
-1765 RISGYSAGLYATWY
+1765 
-1779 QNDANKTGAYVDSWA
+1779 
-1794 LYNWFDNSVSSDN
+1794 
-1807 RSADDYD
+1807 
-1814 SRGVTASV
+1814 
-1822 EGGYTFEAGTFS
+1822 
-1834 GSEGTLNT
+1834 
-1842 WYVQPQA
+1842 
-1849 QITWMGVKDSDHTR
+1849 
-1863 KDGTRIETE
+1863 
-1872 GDGNVQTRLGVKTYL
+1872 
-1887 NSHHQRDDGKQ
+1887 
-1898 REFQPYIE
+1898 
-1906 ANWIN
+1906 
-1911 NSKVYAV
+1911 
-1918 KMNGQ
+1918 
-1923 TVGREGARNLGE
+1923 
-1935 VRTGVEAKVNNNL
+1935 
-1948 SLWGNVGV
+1948 
-1956 QLGDKGYS
+1956 
-1964 DTQGMLGVKYSW
+1964 

>member
-101 NEGAPIWACANVD
+101 NEGTPIWACANVD

-196 LDLTTRDWKPALLDM
+196 LDLTTRNWKPALLDM

-251 GGDVQLGCLGL
+251 GGDVQLGC
-262 GVVRPAQTAVL
+262 
-273 GGTFWQQVVNL
+273 
-284 GAPVTDPEMNVRVNP
+284 
-299 HVIPGMVQAE
+299 
-309 SISFFTGL
+309 
-317 TMRWFR
+317 
-323 DAFCAEEKLIA
+323 
-334 ERLGIDTY
+334 
-342 TLLEEMASRVPPG
+342 
-355 SWGVMP
+355 
-361 IFSDRMRFKTWYH
+361 
-374 AAPSFINLSIDP
+374 
-386 DKCNK
+386 
-391 ATLFRALEENA
+391 
-402 AIVSACNLQQI
+402 
-413 ADFSNQGTGE
+413 
-423 ATIREGGLITAENTI
+423 
-438 IGGNATGIGT
+438 
-448 LNVQDQDSVITVRRL
+448 
-463 YNGYFGNGTLNIS
+463 
-476 NNGLINNK
+476 
-484 EYSLVGVQD
+484 
-493 GSHGVVNVTDKG
+493 
-505 HWNFLG
+505 
-511 TGEAFRY
+511 
-518 IYIGDAG
+518 
-525 DGELNV
+525 
-531 SREGKVD
+531 
-538 SGIITA
+538 
-544 GMKETGTGNITVKDK
+544 
-559 NSVITNL
+559 
-566 GTNLGYD
+566 
-573 GHGEMNISNEG
+573 
-584 LVVSNGGSSLG
+584 
-595 YGETGVGNVSIT
+595 
-607 TGGMWEVN
+607 
-615 KNVYT
+615 
-620 TIGVA
+620 
-625 GVGNLNISD
+625 
-634 GGKFVSQNITFL
+634 
-646 GDKASGIGTLNLM
+646 
-659 DATSSFDTVGIN
+659 
-671 VGNFG
+671 
-676 SGIVNVSNGATL
+676 
-688 NSTGYGFIG
+688 
-697 GNASGKG
+697 
-704 IVNISTDSLWNLKTS
+704 
-719 STNAQL
+719 
-725 LQVGVLGKGELNIT
+725 
-739 TGGIVKAR
+739 
-747 DTQIALNDKSKGVVR
+747 
-762 VDGQNSLLETF
+762 
-773 NMYVGTS
+773 
-780 GTGTLTLTNSG
+780 
-791 TLNVEGGEVYLG
+791 
-803 VFEPAVGT
+803 
-811 LNIGAAHGEAA
+811 
-822 ADAGYITNATKVEFG
+822 
-837 SGEGVFVFNH
+837 
-847 TNNSDAGYQVDMLI
+847 
-861 TGDDKDGK
+861 
-869 VIHDAGHTVFNAG
+869 
-882 NTYSGKTLVND
+882 
-893 GLLTIASHTADGVTG
+893 
-908 MGSSEVTIAS
+908 
-918 PGTLDILASTN
+918 
-929 SAGDYTLTN
+929 
-938 ALKGDGLMRVQL
+938 
-950 SSYDKMFGFTHATGT
+950 
-965 EFAGVAQLKDST
+965 
-977 FTLERDNTAALTH
+977 
-990 AMLQSDSENTT
+990 
-1001 SVKVGEQSIGGLAM
+1001 
-1015 NGGTLIFD
+1015 
-1023 TDIPA
+1023 
-1028 ATLAEGYIS
+1028 
-1037 VDTLVVGAGDYT
+1037 
-1049 WKGRNYQVN
+1049 
-1058 GTGDVLIDVPKPWN
+1058 
-1072 DPMANNP
+1072 
-1079 LTTLNLLE
+1079 
-1087 HDDSHV
+1087 
-1093 GVQLVKAQTVIGS
+1093 
-1106 GGSLT
+1106 
-1111 LRDLQGDEVE
+1111 
-1121 ADKTLHIAQNGTV
+1121 
-1134 VAEGDYGFR
+1134 
-1143 LTTAPGD
+1143 
-1150 GLYVNYGLKALNIH
+1150 
-1164 GGQKLTLA
+1164 
-1172 EHGGAYG
+1172 
-1179 ATADMSAKI
+1179 
-1188 GGEGDLAIN
+1188 
-1197 TVRQV
+1197 
-1202 SLSNG
+1202 
-1207 QNDYQGA
+1207 
-1214 TYVQMG
+1214 
-1220 TLRTDAD
+1220 
-1227 GALGNTRELNISNA
+1227 
-1241 AIVDLNG
+1241 
-1248 STQTVETFT
+1248 
-1257 GQMGST
+1257 

-1627 VTPADTPDPINNPPV
+1627 VTPPDTPDPINNPPV

-1671 RLHDRLGEPQYTDSL
+1671 RLHDRLGEPQYIDSL

>member
-1 MARLFTPSESKYYLM
+1 
-16 ALDAG
+16 
-21 TGSIRAVIFD
+21 
-31 LEGNQIAVGQAEW
+31 
-44 RHLAVPDVPGS
+44 
-55 MEFDLNKNWQLA
+55 
-67 CECMRQA
+67 
-74 LHNAGI
+74 
-80 APEYIAAVSAC
+80 
-91 SMREGIVLYN
+91 
-101 NEGAPIWACANVD
+101 
-114 ARAAREVSE
+114 
-123 LKELHNNT
+123 
-131 FENEVYRAT
+131 
-140 GQTLALSAI
+140 
-149 PRLLWLAHHRSDI
+149 
-162 YRQASTI
+162 
-169 TMISDWLAYMLS
+169 
-181 GELAVDP
+181 
-188 SNAGTTGL
+188 
-196 LDLTTRDWKPALLDM
+196 
-211 AGLRAD
+211 
-217 ILSPVKET
+217 
-225 GTLLG
+225 
-230 VVSSQAAELCGLK
+230 
-243 AGTPVVVG
+243 
-251 GGDVQLGCLGL
+251 
-262 GVVRPAQTAVL
+262 
-273 GGTFWQQVVNL
+273 
-284 GAPVTDPEMNVRVNP
+284 
-299 HVIPGMVQAE
+299 
-309 SISFFTGL
+309 
-317 TMRWFR
+317 
-323 DAFCAEEKLIA
+323 
-334 ERLGIDTY
+334 
-342 TLLEEMASRVPPG
+342 
-355 SWGVMP
+355 
-361 IFSDRMRFKTWYH
+361 
-374 AAPSFINLSIDP
+374 
-386 DKCNK
+386 
-391 ATLFRALEENA
+391 
-402 AIVSACNLQQI
+402 
-413 ADFSNQGTGE
+413 
-423 ATIREGGLITAENTI
+423 
-438 IGGNATGIGT
+438 
-448 LNVQDQDSVITVRRL
+448 
-463 YNGYFGNGTLNIS
+463 
-476 NNGLINNK
+476 
-484 EYSLVGVQD
+484 
-493 GSHGVVNVTDKG
+493 
-505 HWNFLG
+505 
-511 TGEAFRY
+511 
-518 IYIGDAG
+518 
-525 DGELNV
+525 
-531 SREGKVD
+531 
-538 SGIITA
+538 
-544 GMKETGTGNITVKDK
+544 
-559 NSVITNL
+559 
-566 GTNLGYD
+566 
-573 GHGEMNISNEG
+573 
-584 LVVSNGGSSLG
+584 
-595 YGETGVGNVSIT
+595 
-607 TGGMWEVN
+607 
-615 KNVYT
+615 
-620 TIGVA
+620 
-625 GVGNLNISD
+625 
-634 GGKFVSQNITFL
+634 
-646 GDKASGIGTLNLM
+646 
-659 DATSSFDTVGIN
+659 
-671 VGNFG
+671 
-676 SGIVNVSNGATL
+676 
-688 NSTGYGFIG
+688 
-697 GNASGKG
+697 
-704 IVNISTDSLWNLKTS
+704 
-719 STNAQL
+719 
-725 LQVGVLGKGELNIT
+725 
-739 TGGIVKAR
+739 
-747 DTQIALNDKSKGVVR
+747 
-762 VDGQNSLLETF
+762 
-773 NMYVGTS
+773 
-780 GTGTLTLTNSG
+780 
-791 TLNVEGGEVYLG
+791 
-803 VFEPAVGT
+803 FEPAVGT

-822 ADAGYITNATKVEFG
+822 ADAGFITNATKVEFG

-869 VIHDAGHTVFNAG
+869 VIHDAGHTVFNVG

-950 SSYDKMFGFTHATGT
+950 SSSDKIFGFTHATGT

-1327 GNIANDGLLTL
+1327 GNIANNGLLTL

-1415 SISGSGDVTKLGT
+1415 SISG
-1428 GILTLNNDSAAY
+1428 
-1440 QGTTDIVGGEIAFGS
+1440 
-1455 DSAINMA
+1455 
-1462 SQHINIHNSGVMSG
+1462 
-1476 NVTTAGDVNVMP
+1476 
-1488 GGTLRVAKTTIGGNL
+1488 
-1503 ENGGTVQM
+1503 
-1511 NSEGGKPGNVLTVNG
+1511 
-1526 NYTGNNGLMTF
+1526 
-1537 NATLGGDNSPTDK
+1537 
-1550 MNVKGDTQGNTRVR
+1550 
-1564 VDNIGGVGAQTV
+1564 
-1576 NGIEL
+1576 
-1581 IEVGGN
+1581 
-1587 SAGNFALTTGTVE
+1587 
-1600 AGAYVYT
+1600 
-1607 LAKGKGNDE
+1607 
-1616 KNWYLTSKWDG
+1616 
-1627 VTPADTPDPINNPPV
+1627 
-1642 VDPEGPSVYRPEAG
+1642 
-1656 SYISNIAA
+1656 
-1664 ANSLFSH
+1664 
-1671 RLHDRLGEPQYTDSL
+1671 
-1686 HSQGSASS
+1686 
-1694 MWMRHVGGHERSR
+1694 
-1707 AGDGQLN
+1707 
-1714 TQANRYVL
+1714 
-1722 QLGGDLAQWSSNAQ
+1722 
-1736 DRWHLGV
+1736 
-1743 MAGYANQHSNT
+1743 
-1754 QSNRV
+1754 
-1759 GYKSDG
+1759 
-1765 RISGYSAGLYATWY
+1765 
-1779 QNDANKTGAYVDSWA
+1779 
-1794 LYNWFDNSVSSDN
+1794 N

>member
-1 MARLFTPSESKYYLM
+1 MNRIY
-16 ALDAG
+16 
-21 TGSIRAVIFD
+21 RVIWNCTLQVF
-31 LEGNQIAVGQAEW
+31 Q
-44 RHLAVPDVPGS
+44 
-55 MEFDLNKNWQLA
+55 
-67 CECMRQA
+67 
-74 LHNAGI
+74 
-80 APEYIAAVSAC
+80 AC
-91 SMREGIVLYN
+91 SELTRRAGKTSTVNLRKSSGLTTKFSRLTLGVL
-101 NEGAPIWACANVD
+101 
-114 ARAAREVSE
+114 
-123 LKELHNNT
+123 
-131 FENEVYRAT
+131 
-140 GQTLALSAI
+140 LALSGSASGASLEVDNDQI
-149 PRLLWLAHHRSDI
+149 TNIDTDVAYDAYLVGWYGTGVLNILAGGN
-162 YRQASTI
+162 ASLTTI
-169 TMISDWLAYMLS
+169 TTSVIGANEDS
-181 GELAVDP
+181 E
-188 SNAGTTGL
+188 GT
-196 LDLTTRDWKPALLDM
+196 
-211 AGLRAD
+211 
-217 ILSPVKET
+217 VN
-225 GTLLG
+225 
-230 VVSSQAAELCGLK
+230 
-243 AGTPVVVG
+243 
-251 GGDVQLGCLGL
+251 
-262 GVVRPAQTAVL
+262 VL
-273 GGTFWQQVVNL
+273 GGTWRLYDSGNNARPLNVGQSGTGTLNIKQKGHVDGGYLRLGSSTGGVGTVNVEGEDSVLTTELFEIGSYSTGSLNITDKGYVTSSIVAILGYQAGSNGQVVVEKGGEWLIKNN
-284 GAPVTDPEMNVRVNP
+284 DS
-299 HVIPGMVQAE
+299 
-309 SISFFTGL
+309 SIEF
-317 TMRWFR
+317 
-323 DAFCAEEKLIA
+323 
-334 ERLGIDTY
+334 
-342 TLLEEMASRVPPG
+342 
-355 SWGVMP
+355 
-361 IFSDRMRFKTWYH
+361 
-374 AAPSFINLSIDP
+374 
-386 DKCNK
+386 
-391 ATLFRALEENA
+391 
-402 AIVSACNLQQI
+402 QI
-413 ADFSNQGTGE
+413 GNQGTGE

-531 SREGKVD
+531 S
-538 SGIITA
+538 
-544 GMKETGTGNITVKDK
+544 
-559 NSVITNL
+559 L
-566 GTNLGYD
+566 
-573 GHGEMNISNEG
+573 
-584 LVVSNGGSSLG
+584 
-595 YGETGVGNVSIT
+595 
-607 TGGMWEVN
+607 
-615 KNVYT
+615 
-620 TIGVA
+620 
-625 GVGNLNISD
+625 
-634 GGKFVSQNITFL
+634 
-646 GDKASGIGTLNLM
+646 
-659 DATSSFDTVGIN
+659 
-671 VGNFG
+671 
-676 SGIVNVSNGATL
+676 
-688 NSTGYGFIG
+688 
-697 GNASGKG
+697 
-704 IVNISTDSLWNLKTS
+704 
-719 STNAQL
+719 
-725 LQVGVLGKGELNIT
+725 
-739 TGGIVKAR
+739 
-747 DTQIALNDKSKGVVR
+747 
-762 VDGQNSLLETF
+762 
-773 NMYVGTS
+773 
-780 GTGTLTLTNSG
+780 
-791 TLNVEGGEVYLG
+791 
-803 VFEPAVGT
+803 
-811 LNIGAAHGEAA
+811 
-822 ADAGYITNATKVEFG
+822 
-837 SGEGVFVFNH
+837 
-847 TNNSDAGYQVDMLI
+847 
-861 TGDDKDGK
+861 
-869 VIHDAGHTVFNAG
+869 
-882 NTYSGKTLVND
+882 
-893 GLLTIASHTADGVTG
+893 
-908 MGSSEVTIAS
+908 
-918 PGTLDILASTN
+918 
-929 SAGDYTLTN
+929 
-938 ALKGDGLMRVQL
+938 
-950 SSYDKMFGFTHATGT
+950 
-965 EFAGVAQLKDST
+965 
-977 FTLERDNTAALTH
+977 
-990 AMLQSDSENTT
+990 
-1001 SVKVGEQSIGGLAM
+1001 
-1015 NGGTLIFD
+1015 
-1023 TDIPA
+1023 
-1028 ATLAEGYIS
+1028 
-1037 VDTLVVGAGDYT
+1037 
-1049 WKGRNYQVN
+1049 
-1058 GTGDVLIDVPKPWN
+1058 
-1072 DPMANNP
+1072 
-1079 LTTLNLLE
+1079 
-1087 HDDSHV
+1087 
-1093 GVQLVKAQTVIGS
+1093 
-1106 GGSLT
+1106 
-1111 LRDLQGDEVE
+1111 
-1121 ADKTLHIAQNGTV
+1121 
-1134 VAEGDYGFR
+1134 
-1143 LTTAPGD
+1143 
-1150 GLYVNYGLKALNIH
+1150 
-1164 GGQKLTLA
+1164 
-1172 EHGGAYG
+1172 
-1179 ATADMSAKI
+1179 
-1188 GGEGDLAIN
+1188 
-1197 TVRQV
+1197 
-1202 SLSNG
+1202 
-1207 QNDYQGA
+1207 
-1214 TYVQMG
+1214 
-1220 TLRTDAD
+1220 
-1227 GALGNTRELNISNA
+1227 SNA

>member
-1 MARLFTPSESKYYLM
+1 VAILGYQ
-16 ALDAG
+16 AG
-21 TGSIRAVIFD
+21 S
-31 LEGNQIAVGQAEW
+31 NGQ
-44 RHLAVPDVPGS
+44 
-55 MEFDLNKNWQLA
+55 
-67 CECMRQA
+67 
-74 LHNAGI
+74 
-80 APEYIAAVSAC
+80 
-91 SMREGIVLYN
+91 
-101 NEGAPIWACANVD
+101 
-114 ARAAREVSE
+114 
-123 LKELHNNT
+123 
-131 FENEVYRAT
+131 
-140 GQTLALSAI
+140 
-149 PRLLWLAHHRSDI
+149 
-162 YRQASTI
+162 
-169 TMISDWLAYMLS
+169 
-181 GELAVDP
+181 
-188 SNAGTTGL
+188 
-196 LDLTTRDWKPALLDM
+196 
-211 AGLRAD
+211 
-217 ILSPVKET
+217 
-225 GTLLG
+225 
-230 VVSSQAAELCGLK
+230 
-243 AGTPVVVG
+243 VVVEKG
-251 GGDVQLGCLGL
+251 GEWLIKNNDS
-262 GVVRPAQTAVL
+262 
-273 GGTFWQQVVNL
+273 
-284 GAPVTDPEMNVRVNP
+284 
-299 HVIPGMVQAE
+299 
-309 SISFFTGL
+309 SIEF
-317 TMRWFR
+317 
-323 DAFCAEEKLIA
+323 
-334 ERLGIDTY
+334 
-342 TLLEEMASRVPPG
+342 
-355 SWGVMP
+355 
-361 IFSDRMRFKTWYH
+361 
-374 AAPSFINLSIDP
+374 
-386 DKCNK
+386 
-391 ATLFRALEENA
+391 
-402 AIVSACNLQQI
+402 QI
-413 ADFSNQGTGE
+413 GNQGTGE

-438 IGGNATGIGT
+438 IGGNATGVGT

-747 DTQIALNDKSKGVVR
+747 DTQIALNDKSKGDVR

-1415 SISGSGDVTKLGT
+1415 SISGSGDVT
-1428 GILTLNNDSAAY
+1428 
-1440 QGTTDIVGGEIAFGS
+1440 
-1455 DSAINMA
+1455 
-1462 SQHINIHNSGVMSG
+1462 
-1476 NVTTAGDVNVMP
+1476 
-1488 GGTLRVAKTTIGGNL
+1488 
-1503 ENGGTVQM
+1503 
-1511 NSEGGKPGNVLTVNG
+1511 
-1526 NYTGNNGLMTF
+1526 
-1537 NATLGGDNSPTDK
+1537 
-1550 MNVKGDTQGNTRVR
+1550 
-1564 VDNIGGVGAQTV
+1564 
-1576 NGIEL
+1576 
-1581 IEVGGN
+1581 
-1587 SAGNFALTTGTVE
+1587 
-1600 AGAYVYT
+1600 
-1607 LAKGKGNDE
+1607 
-1616 KNWYLTSKWDG
+1616 NWYLTSKWDG
-1627 VTPADTPDPINNPPV
+1627 VTPPDTPDPINNPPV

-1671 RLHDRLGEPQYTDSL
+1671 RLHDRLGEPQYIDSL

-1834 GSEGTLNT
+1834 GSEETLNT

>member
-1 MARLFTPSESKYYLM
+1 MNRIY
-16 ALDAG
+16 
-21 TGSIRAVIFD
+21 RVIWNCTLQVF
-31 LEGNQIAVGQAEW
+31 Q
-44 RHLAVPDVPGS
+44 
-55 MEFDLNKNWQLA
+55 
-67 CECMRQA
+67 
-74 LHNAGI
+74 
-80 APEYIAAVSAC
+80 AC
-91 SMREGIVLYN
+91 SELTRRVGKTSTVNLRKSSGLTTKFSRLTLGVL
-101 NEGAPIWACANVD
+101 
-114 ARAAREVSE
+114 
-123 LKELHNNT
+123 
-131 FENEVYRAT
+131 
-140 GQTLALSAI
+140 LALSGSASGASLEVDNGQI
-149 PRLLWLAHHRSDI
+149 TNIDTDVAYDAYLVGWYGTGVLNILADGN
-162 YRQASTI
+162 ASLTTI
-169 TMISDWLAYMLS
+169 TTSVIGANEDS
-181 GELAVDP
+181 E
-188 SNAGTTGL
+188 GT
-196 LDLTTRDWKPALLDM
+196 
-211 AGLRAD
+211 
-217 ILSPVKET
+217 VN
-225 GTLLG
+225 
-230 VVSSQAAELCGLK
+230 
-243 AGTPVVVG
+243 
-251 GGDVQLGCLGL
+251 
-262 GVVRPAQTAVL
+262 VL
-273 GGTFWQQVVNL
+273 GGTWRLYDSGNNARPLNVGQSGTGTLNIKQKGHVDGGYLRLGSSTGGVGTVNVEGEDSVLTTELFEIGSYGTGSLNITDKGYVTSSIVAILGYQAGSNGQVVVEKGGEWLIKNN
-284 GAPVTDPEMNVRVNP
+284 DS
-299 HVIPGMVQAE
+299 
-309 SISFFTGL
+309 SIEF
-317 TMRWFR
+317 
-323 DAFCAEEKLIA
+323 
-334 ERLGIDTY
+334 
-342 TLLEEMASRVPPG
+342 
-355 SWGVMP
+355 
-361 IFSDRMRFKTWYH
+361 
-374 AAPSFINLSIDP
+374 
-386 DKCNK
+386 
-391 ATLFRALEENA
+391 
-402 AIVSACNLQQI
+402 QI
-413 ADFSNQGTGE
+413 GNQGMGE
-423 ATIREGGLITAENTI
+423 ATIREGGLVTAENTI
-438 IGGNATGIGT
+438 IGGNATGVGT

-463 YNGYFGNGTLNIS
+463 YNGYFGNGAVNIS

-505 HWNFLG
+505 HWSFLG

-595 YGETGVGNVSIT
+595 YGENGVGNVSIT

-659 DATSSFDTVGIN
+659 DGTSSFDTVGIN

-725 LQVGVLGKGELNIT
+725 LQVGVLGTGELNIT

-747 DTQIALNDKSKGVVR
+747 DTQIALNDKSKGDVR

-780 GTGTLTLTNSG
+780 GTGTLTLTNNG

-822 ADAGYITNATKVEFG
+822 ADAGFITNATKVEFG
-837 SGEGVFVFNH
+837 LGEGVFVFNH

-950 SSYDKMFGFTHATGT
+950 SSSDKIFGFTHATGT

-990 AMLQSDSENTT
+990 AMLQSDSE
-1001 SVKVGEQSIGGLAM
+1001 
-1015 NGGTLIFD
+1015 
-1023 TDIPA
+1023 
-1028 ATLAEGYIS
+1028 
-1037 VDTLVVGAGDYT
+1037 
-1049 WKGRNYQVN
+1049 
-1058 GTGDVLIDVPKPWN
+1058 
-1072 DPMANNP
+1072 
-1079 LTTLNLLE
+1079 
-1087 HDDSHV
+1087 
-1093 GVQLVKAQTVIGS
+1093 
-1106 GGSLT
+1106 
-1111 LRDLQGDEVE
+1111 
-1121 ADKTLHIAQNGTV
+1121 
-1134 VAEGDYGFR
+1134 
-1143 LTTAPGD
+1143 
-1150 GLYVNYGLKALNIH
+1150 
-1164 GGQKLTLA
+1164 
-1172 EHGGAYG
+1172 
-1179 ATADMSAKI
+1179 
-1188 GGEGDLAIN
+1188 
-1197 TVRQV
+1197 
-1202 SLSNG
+1202 
-1207 QNDYQGA
+1207 
-1214 TYVQMG
+1214 
-1220 TLRTDAD
+1220 
-1227 GALGNTRELNISNA
+1227 
-1241 AIVDLNG
+1241 
-1248 STQTVETFT
+1248 
-1257 GQMGST
+1257 
-1263 VLFKE
+1263 
-1268 GALTVNKGGI
+1268 NKGGI

-1327 GNIANDGLLTL
+1327 GNIANNGLLTL

-1440 QGTTDIVGGEIAFGS
+1440 QGTADIVGGEIAFGS

-1476 NVTTAGDVNVMP
+1476 NVTTAGDMNVMP
-1488 GGTLRVAKTTIGGNL
+1488 GGALRVAKTTIGGNL

-1765 RISGYSAGLYATWY
+1765 RIRTMRIRPALMLTAGRCI
-1779 QNDANKTGAYVDSWA
+1779 TG
-1794 LYNWFDNSVSSDN
+1794 LI
-1807 RSADDYD
+1807 
-1814 SRGVTASV
+1814 TASV
-1822 EGGYTFEAGTFS
+1822 PITAVETNVLRLHGRLSREY
-1834 GSEGTLNT
+1834 GS
-1842 WYVQPQA
+1842 
-1849 QITWMGVKDSDHTR
+1849 K
-1863 KDGTRIETE
+1863 
-1872 GDGNVQTRLGVKTYL
+1872 
-1887 NSHHQRDDGKQ
+1887 
-1898 REFQPYIE
+1898 
-1906 ANWIN
+1906 
-1911 NSKVYAV
+1911 
-1918 KMNGQ
+1918 
-1923 TVGREGARNLGE
+1923 
-1935 VRTGVEAKVNNNL
+1935 
-1948 SLWGNVGV
+1948 
-1956 QLGDKGYS
+1956 
-1964 DTQGMLGVKYSW
+1964 

>member
-1 MARLFTPSESKYYLM
+1 
-16 ALDAG
+16 
-21 TGSIRAVIFD
+21 
-31 LEGNQIAVGQAEW
+31 
-44 RHLAVPDVPGS
+44 
-55 MEFDLNKNWQLA
+55 
-67 CECMRQA
+67 
-74 LHNAGI
+74 
-80 APEYIAAVSAC
+80 
-91 SMREGIVLYN
+91 
-101 NEGAPIWACANVD
+101 
-114 ARAAREVSE
+114 
-123 LKELHNNT
+123 
-131 FENEVYRAT
+131 
-140 GQTLALSAI
+140 
-149 PRLLWLAHHRSDI
+149 
-162 YRQASTI
+162 
-169 TMISDWLAYMLS
+169 
-181 GELAVDP
+181 
-188 SNAGTTGL
+188 
-196 LDLTTRDWKPALLDM
+196 
-211 AGLRAD
+211 
-217 ILSPVKET
+217 
-225 GTLLG
+225 
-230 VVSSQAAELCGLK
+230 
-243 AGTPVVVG
+243 
-251 GGDVQLGCLGL
+251 
-262 GVVRPAQTAVL
+262 
-273 GGTFWQQVVNL
+273 
-284 GAPVTDPEMNVRVNP
+284 
-299 HVIPGMVQAE
+299 
-309 SISFFTGL
+309 
-317 TMRWFR
+317 
-323 DAFCAEEKLIA
+323 
-334 ERLGIDTY
+334 
-342 TLLEEMASRVPPG
+342 
-355 SWGVMP
+355 
-361 IFSDRMRFKTWYH
+361 
-374 AAPSFINLSIDP
+374 
-386 DKCNK
+386 
-391 ATLFRALEENA
+391 
-402 AIVSACNLQQI
+402 
-413 ADFSNQGTGE
+413 
-423 ATIREGGLITAENTI
+423 
-438 IGGNATGIGT
+438 
-448 LNVQDQDSVITVRRL
+448 
-463 YNGYFGNGTLNIS
+463 
-476 NNGLINNK
+476 
-484 EYSLVGVQD
+484 
-493 GSHGVVNVTDKG
+493 
-505 HWNFLG
+505 
-511 TGEAFRY
+511 
-518 IYIGDAG
+518 
-525 DGELNV
+525 
-531 SREGKVD
+531 
-538 SGIITA
+538 
-544 GMKETGTGNITVKDK
+544 
-559 NSVITNL
+559 
-566 GTNLGYD
+566 
-573 GHGEMNISNEG
+573 
-584 LVVSNGGSSLG
+584 
-595 YGETGVGNVSIT
+595 
-607 TGGMWEVN
+607 
-615 KNVYT
+615 
-620 TIGVA
+620 
-625 GVGNLNISD
+625 
-634 GGKFVSQNITFL
+634 
-646 GDKASGIGTLNLM
+646 
-659 DATSSFDTVGIN
+659 
-671 VGNFG
+671 
-676 SGIVNVSNGATL
+676 
-688 NSTGYGFIG
+688 
-697 GNASGKG
+697 
-704 IVNISTDSLWNLKTS
+704 
-719 STNAQL
+719 
-725 LQVGVLGKGELNIT
+725 
-739 TGGIVKAR
+739 
-747 DTQIALNDKSKGVVR
+747 
-762 VDGQNSLLETF
+762 
-773 NMYVGTS
+773 MYVGTS

-929 SAGDYTLTN
+929 SAGDYKLTN

-950 SSYDKMFGFTHATGT
+950 SSSDKIFGFTHATGT

-1001 SVKVGEQSIGGLAM
+1001 SVNVGEQSIGGLAM

-1049 WKGRNYQVN
+1049 WKGRN
-1058 GTGDVLIDVPKPWN
+1058 
-1072 DPMANNP
+1072 
-1079 LTTLNLLE
+1079 
-1087 HDDSHV
+1087 
-1093 GVQLVKAQTVIGS
+1093 
-1106 GGSLT
+1106 
-1111 LRDLQGDEVE
+1111 
-1121 ADKTLHIAQNGTV
+1121 
-1134 VAEGDYGFR
+1134 
-1143 LTTAPGD
+1143 
-1150 GLYVNYGLKALNIH
+1150 
-1164 GGQKLTLA
+1164 
-1172 EHGGAYG
+1172 
-1179 ATADMSAKI
+1179 
-1188 GGEGDLAIN
+1188 
-1197 TVRQV
+1197 
-1202 SLSNG
+1202 
-1207 QNDYQGA
+1207 
-1214 TYVQMG
+1214 
-1220 TLRTDAD
+1220 
-1227 GALGNTRELNISNA
+1227 
-1241 AIVDLNG
+1241 
-1248 STQTVETFT
+1248 
-1257 GQMGST
+1257 
-1263 VLFKE
+1263 
-1268 GALTVNKGGI
+1268 
-1278 SQGELTG
+1278 
-1285 GGNLNV
+1285 
-1291 TGGTLAIEGLNARYN
+1291 
-1306 ALTSISPNA
+1306 
-1315 EVSLD
+1315 
-1320 NTQGLGR
+1320 
-1327 GNIANDGLLTL
+1327 
-1338 KNVTGELRNSISGKG
+1338 
-1353 IVSAT
+1353 
-1358 ARTDVELDGDNSRFV
+1358 
-1373 GQFNIDTGSA
+1373 
-1383 LSVNEQKN
+1383 
-1391 LGDASVINNG
+1391 
-1401 LLTIS
+1401 
-1406 TERSWAMTH
+1406 
-1415 SISGSGDVTKLGT
+1415 
-1428 GILTLNNDSAAY
+1428 
-1440 QGTTDIVGGEIAFGS
+1440 
-1455 DSAINMA
+1455 
-1462 SQHINIHNSGVMSG
+1462 
-1476 NVTTAGDVNVMP
+1476 
-1488 GGTLRVAKTTIGGNL
+1488 
-1503 ENGGTVQM
+1503 
-1511 NSEGGKPGNVLTVNG
+1511 
-1526 NYTGNNGLMTF
+1526 
-1537 NATLGGDNSPTDK
+1537 
-1550 MNVKGDTQGNTRVR
+1550 VR

>member
-1 MARLFTPSESKYYLM
+1 
-16 ALDAG
+16 
-21 TGSIRAVIFD
+21 
-31 LEGNQIAVGQAEW
+31 
-44 RHLAVPDVPGS
+44 
-55 MEFDLNKNWQLA
+55 
-67 CECMRQA
+67 
-74 LHNAGI
+74 
-80 APEYIAAVSAC
+80 
-91 SMREGIVLYN
+91 
-101 NEGAPIWACANVD
+101 
-114 ARAAREVSE
+114 
-123 LKELHNNT
+123 
-131 FENEVYRAT
+131 
-140 GQTLALSAI
+140 
-149 PRLLWLAHHRSDI
+149 
-162 YRQASTI
+162 
-169 TMISDWLAYMLS
+169 
-181 GELAVDP
+181 
-188 SNAGTTGL
+188 
-196 LDLTTRDWKPALLDM
+196 
-211 AGLRAD
+211 
-217 ILSPVKET
+217 
-225 GTLLG
+225 
-230 VVSSQAAELCGLK
+230 
-243 AGTPVVVG
+243 
-251 GGDVQLGCLGL
+251 
-262 GVVRPAQTAVL
+262 
-273 GGTFWQQVVNL
+273 
-284 GAPVTDPEMNVRVNP
+284 
-299 HVIPGMVQAE
+299 
-309 SISFFTGL
+309 
-317 TMRWFR
+317 
-323 DAFCAEEKLIA
+323 
-334 ERLGIDTY
+334 
-342 TLLEEMASRVPPG
+342 
-355 SWGVMP
+355 
-361 IFSDRMRFKTWYH
+361 
-374 AAPSFINLSIDP
+374 
-386 DKCNK
+386 
-391 ATLFRALEENA
+391 
-402 AIVSACNLQQI
+402 
-413 ADFSNQGTGE
+413 
-423 ATIREGGLITAENTI
+423 
-438 IGGNATGIGT
+438 
-448 LNVQDQDSVITVRRL
+448 
-463 YNGYFGNGTLNIS
+463 
-476 NNGLINNK
+476 
-484 EYSLVGVQD
+484 
-493 GSHGVVNVTDKG
+493 
-505 HWNFLG
+505 
-511 TGEAFRY
+511 
-518 IYIGDAG
+518 
-525 DGELNV
+525 
-531 SREGKVD
+531 
-538 SGIITA
+538 
-544 GMKETGTGNITVKDK
+544 
-559 NSVITNL
+559 
-566 GTNLGYD
+566 
-573 GHGEMNISNEG
+573 
-584 LVVSNGGSSLG
+584 
-595 YGETGVGNVSIT
+595 
-607 TGGMWEVN
+607 
-615 KNVYT
+615 
-620 TIGVA
+620 
-625 GVGNLNISD
+625 
-634 GGKFVSQNITFL
+634 
-646 GDKASGIGTLNLM
+646 
-659 DATSSFDTVGIN
+659 
-671 VGNFG
+671 
-676 SGIVNVSNGATL
+676 
-688 NSTGYGFIG
+688 
-697 GNASGKG
+697 
-704 IVNISTDSLWNLKTS
+704 
-719 STNAQL
+719 
-725 LQVGVLGKGELNIT
+725 
-739 TGGIVKAR
+739 
-747 DTQIALNDKSKGVVR
+747 
-762 VDGQNSLLETF
+762 
-773 NMYVGTS
+773 
-780 GTGTLTLTNSG
+780 
-791 TLNVEGGEVYLG
+791 
-803 VFEPAVGT
+803 
-811 LNIGAAHGEAA
+811 
-822 ADAGYITNATKVEFG
+822 
-837 SGEGVFVFNH
+837 
-847 TNNSDAGYQVDMLI
+847 
-861 TGDDKDGK
+861 
-869 VIHDAGHTVFNAG
+869 
-882 NTYSGKTLVND
+882 
-893 GLLTIASHTADGVTG
+893 
-908 MGSSEVTIAS
+908 
-918 PGTLDILASTN
+918 
-929 SAGDYTLTN
+929 
-938 ALKGDGLMRVQL
+938 
-950 SSYDKMFGFTHATGT
+950 
-965 EFAGVAQLKDST
+965 
-977 FTLERDNTAALTH
+977 
-990 AMLQSDSENTT
+990 
-1001 SVKVGEQSIGGLAM
+1001 
-1015 NGGTLIFD
+1015 
-1023 TDIPA
+1023 
-1028 ATLAEGYIS
+1028 
-1037 VDTLVVGAGDYT
+1037 
-1049 WKGRNYQVN
+1049 
-1058 GTGDVLIDVPKPWN
+1058 
-1072 DPMANNP
+1072 
-1079 LTTLNLLE
+1079 
-1087 HDDSHV
+1087 
-1093 GVQLVKAQTVIGS
+1093 
-1106 GGSLT
+1106 
-1111 LRDLQGDEVE
+1111 
-1121 ADKTLHIAQNGTV
+1121 
-1134 VAEGDYGFR
+1134 
-1143 LTTAPGD
+1143 
-1150 GLYVNYGLKALNIH
+1150 
-1164 GGQKLTLA
+1164 
-1172 EHGGAYG
+1172 
-1179 ATADMSAKI
+1179 MSAKI

-1248 STQTVETFT
+1248 SEQTVEAFT
-1257 GQMGST
+1257 GLIGST

-1268 GALTVNKGGI
+1268 GSLTVNKGGI

-1306 ALTSISPNA
+1306 ALTSVSPNA

-1428 GILTLNNDSAAY
+1428 GILTLNKDSAAY

-1488 GGTLRVAKTTIGGNL
+1488 GGTLRVAKTTVGGNL

-1694 MWMRHVGGHERSR
+1694 MWMRHVGGHERFR
-1707 AGDGQLN
+1707 TGDGQLN

-1842 WYVQPQA
+1842 WYVQPQV

-1923 TVGREGARNLGE
+1923 TVSRDGARNLGE

>member
-1 MARLFTPSESKYYLM
+1 MNRIY
-16 ALDAG
+16 
-21 TGSIRAVIFD
+21 RVIWNCTLQVF
-31 LEGNQIAVGQAEW
+31 Q
-44 RHLAVPDVPGS
+44 
-55 MEFDLNKNWQLA
+55 
-67 CECMRQA
+67 
-74 LHNAGI
+74 
-80 APEYIAAVSAC
+80 AC
-91 SMREGIVLYN
+91 SELTRRAGKTSTVNLRKSSGLTTKFSRLTLGVL
-101 NEGAPIWACANVD
+101 
-114 ARAAREVSE
+114 
-123 LKELHNNT
+123 
-131 FENEVYRAT
+131 
-140 GQTLALSAI
+140 LALSGSASGASLEVDNDQI
-149 PRLLWLAHHRSDI
+149 TNIDTDVAYDAYLVGWYGTGVLNILAGGN
-162 YRQASTI
+162 ASLTTI
-169 TMISDWLAYMLS
+169 TTSVIGANEDS
-181 GELAVDP
+181 E
-188 SNAGTTGL
+188 GT
-196 LDLTTRDWKPALLDM
+196 
-211 AGLRAD
+211 
-217 ILSPVKET
+217 VN
-225 GTLLG
+225 
-230 VVSSQAAELCGLK
+230 
-243 AGTPVVVG
+243 
-251 GGDVQLGCLGL
+251 
-262 GVVRPAQTAVL
+262 VL
-273 GGTFWQQVVNL
+273 GGTWRLYDSGNNARPLNVGQSGTGTLNIKQKGHVDGGYLRLGSSTGGVGTVNVEGEDSVLTTELFEIGSYGTGSLNITDKGYVTSSIVAILGYQAGSNGQVVVEKGGEWLIKNN
-284 GAPVTDPEMNVRVNP
+284 DS
-299 HVIPGMVQAE
+299 
-309 SISFFTGL
+309 SIEF
-317 TMRWFR
+317 
-323 DAFCAEEKLIA
+323 
-334 ERLGIDTY
+334 
-342 TLLEEMASRVPPG
+342 
-355 SWGVMP
+355 
-361 IFSDRMRFKTWYH
+361 
-374 AAPSFINLSIDP
+374 
-386 DKCNK
+386 
-391 ATLFRALEENA
+391 
-402 AIVSACNLQQI
+402 QI
-413 ADFSNQGTGE
+413 GNQGTGE

-438 IGGNATGIGT
+438 IGG
-448 LNVQDQDSVITVRRL
+448 
-463 YNGYFGNGTLNIS
+463 
-476 NNGLINNK
+476 
-484 EYSLVGVQD
+484 
-493 GSHGVVNVTDKG
+493 
-505 HWNFLG
+505 
-511 TGEAFRY
+511 
-518 IYIGDAG
+518 
-525 DGELNV
+525 
-531 SREGKVD
+531 
-538 SGIITA
+538 
-544 GMKETGTGNITVKDK
+544 
-559 NSVITNL
+559 
-566 GTNLGYD
+566 
-573 GHGEMNISNEG
+573 
-584 LVVSNGGSSLG
+584 
-595 YGETGVGNVSIT
+595 
-607 TGGMWEVN
+607 
-615 KNVYT
+615 
-620 TIGVA
+620 
-625 GVGNLNISD
+625 
-634 GGKFVSQNITFL
+634 
-646 GDKASGIGTLNLM
+646 
-659 DATSSFDTVGIN
+659 
-671 VGNFG
+671 
-676 SGIVNVSNGATL
+676 
-688 NSTGYGFIG
+688 
-697 GNASGKG
+697 
-704 IVNISTDSLWNLKTS
+704 
-719 STNAQL
+719 
-725 LQVGVLGKGELNIT
+725 
-739 TGGIVKAR
+739 
-747 DTQIALNDKSKGVVR
+747 
-762 VDGQNSLLETF
+762 
-773 NMYVGTS
+773 
-780 GTGTLTLTNSG
+780 
-791 TLNVEGGEVYLG
+791 
-803 VFEPAVGT
+803 
-811 LNIGAAHGEAA
+811 
-822 ADAGYITNATKVEFG
+822 
-837 SGEGVFVFNH
+837 
-847 TNNSDAGYQVDMLI
+847 
-861 TGDDKDGK
+861 
-869 VIHDAGHTVFNAG
+869 
-882 NTYSGKTLVND
+882 
-893 GLLTIASHTADGVTG
+893 
-908 MGSSEVTIAS
+908 
-918 PGTLDILASTN
+918 
-929 SAGDYTLTN
+929 
-938 ALKGDGLMRVQL
+938 
-950 SSYDKMFGFTHATGT
+950 
-965 EFAGVAQLKDST
+965 
-977 FTLERDNTAALTH
+977 
-990 AMLQSDSENTT
+990 
-1001 SVKVGEQSIGGLAM
+1001 
-1015 NGGTLIFD
+1015 
-1023 TDIPA
+1023 
-1028 ATLAEGYIS
+1028 
-1037 VDTLVVGAGDYT
+1037 
-1049 WKGRNYQVN
+1049 
-1058 GTGDVLIDVPKPWN
+1058 
-1072 DPMANNP
+1072 
-1079 LTTLNLLE
+1079 
-1087 HDDSHV
+1087 
-1093 GVQLVKAQTVIGS
+1093 
-1106 GGSLT
+1106 
-1111 LRDLQGDEVE
+1111 
-1121 ADKTLHIAQNGTV
+1121 
-1134 VAEGDYGFR
+1134 
-1143 LTTAPGD
+1143 
-1150 GLYVNYGLKALNIH
+1150 
-1164 GGQKLTLA
+1164 
-1172 EHGGAYG
+1172 
-1179 ATADMSAKI
+1179 
-1188 GGEGDLAIN
+1188 
-1197 TVRQV
+1197 
-1202 SLSNG
+1202 
-1207 QNDYQGA
+1207 
-1214 TYVQMG
+1214 
-1220 TLRTDAD
+1220 
-1227 GALGNTRELNISNA
+1227 
-1241 AIVDLNG
+1241 
-1248 STQTVETFT
+1248 
-1257 GQMGST
+1257 
-1263 VLFKE
+1263 
-1268 GALTVNKGGI
+1268 
-1278 SQGELTG
+1278 
-1285 GGNLNV
+1285 
-1291 TGGTLAIEGLNARYN
+1291 NARYN

-1476 NVTTAGDVNVMP
+1476 NVTTAGDMNVMP
-1488 GGTLRVAKTTIGGNL
+1488 GGALRVAKTTIGGNL

>member
-1 MARLFTPSESKYYLM
+1 MNRIY
-16 ALDAG
+16 
-21 TGSIRAVIFD
+21 RVIWNCTLQVF
-31 LEGNQIAVGQAEW
+31 Q
-44 RHLAVPDVPGS
+44 
-55 MEFDLNKNWQLA
+55 
-67 CECMRQA
+67 
-74 LHNAGI
+74 
-80 APEYIAAVSAC
+80 AC
-91 SMREGIVLYN
+91 SELTRRAGKTSTVNLRKSSGLTTKFSRLTLGVL
-101 NEGAPIWACANVD
+101 
-114 ARAAREVSE
+114 
-123 LKELHNNT
+123 
-131 FENEVYRAT
+131 
-140 GQTLALSAI
+140 LALSGSASGASLEVDNDQI
-149 PRLLWLAHHRSDI
+149 TNIDTDVAYDAYLVGWYGTGVLNILAGGN
-162 YRQASTI
+162 ASLTTI
-169 TMISDWLAYMLS
+169 TTSVIGANEDS
-181 GELAVDP
+181 E
-188 SNAGTTGL
+188 GT
-196 LDLTTRDWKPALLDM
+196 
-211 AGLRAD
+211 
-217 ILSPVKET
+217 VN
-225 GTLLG
+225 
-230 VVSSQAAELCGLK
+230 
-243 AGTPVVVG
+243 
-251 GGDVQLGCLGL
+251 
-262 GVVRPAQTAVL
+262 VL
-273 GGTFWQQVVNL
+273 GGTW
-284 GAPVTDPEMNVRVNP
+284 
-299 HVIPGMVQAE
+299 
-309 SISFFTGL
+309 
-317 TMRWFR
+317 
-323 DAFCAEEKLIA
+323 
-334 ERLGIDTY
+334 RLYDSG
-342 TLLEEMASRVPPG
+342 
-355 SWGVMP
+355 
-361 IFSDRMRFKTWYH
+361 
-374 AAPSFINLSIDP
+374 N
-386 DKCNK
+386 
-391 ATLFRALEENA
+391 NA
-402 AIVSACNLQQI
+402 
-413 ADFSNQGTGE
+413 
-423 ATIREGGLITAENTI
+423 RP
-438 IGGNATGIGT
+438 
-448 LNVQDQDSVITVRRL
+448 LNV
-463 YNGYFGNGTLNIS
+463 
-476 NNGLINNK
+476 
-484 EYSLVGVQD
+484 
-493 GSHGVVNVTDKG
+493 
-505 HWNFLG
+505 
-511 TGEAFRY
+511 
-518 IYIGDAG
+518 
-525 DGELNV
+525 
-531 SREGKVD
+531 
-538 SGIITA
+538 
-544 GMKETGTGNITVKDK
+544 
-559 NSVITNL
+559 
-566 GTNLGYD
+566 
-573 GHGEMNISNEG
+573 
-584 LVVSNGGSSLG
+584 
-595 YGETGVGNVSIT
+595 
-607 TGGMWEVN
+607 
-615 KNVYT
+615 
-620 TIGVA
+620 
-625 GVGNLNISD
+625 
-634 GGKFVSQNITFL
+634 
-646 GDKASGIGTLNLM
+646 
-659 DATSSFDTVGIN
+659 
-671 VGNFG
+671 
-676 SGIVNVSNGATL
+676 
-688 NSTGYGFIG
+688 
-697 GNASGKG
+697 
-704 IVNISTDSLWNLKTS
+704 
-719 STNAQL
+719 
-725 LQVGVLGKGELNIT
+725 
-739 TGGIVKAR
+739 
-747 DTQIALNDKSKGVVR
+747 
-762 VDGQNSLLETF
+762 GQ
-773 NMYVGTS
+773 S
-780 GTGTLTLTNSG
+780 GTGTLNIKQKGHVDGGYLRLGSSTGGVG
-791 TLNVEGGEVYLG
+791 TVNVEGEDSVLTTEL
-803 VFEPAVGT
+803 FEIGSYGT
-811 LNIGAAHGEAA
+811 GSLNIT
-822 ADAGYITNATKVEFG
+822 DKGYVTSSIVAIL
-837 SGEGVFVFNH
+837 
-847 TNNSDAGYQVDMLI
+847 GYQAGSNGQVVVEKGGEWLI
-861 TGDDKDGK
+861 KNNDSS
-869 VIHDAGHTVFNAG
+869 IEFQIG
-882 NTYSGKTLVND
+882 N
-893 GLLTIASHTADGVTG
+893 
-908 MGSSEVTIAS
+908 
-918 PGTLDILASTN
+918 
-929 SAGDYTLTN
+929 
-938 ALKGDGLMRVQL
+938 Q
-950 SSYDKMFGFTHATGT
+950 
-965 EFAGVAQLKDST
+965 
-977 FTLERDNTAALTH
+977 
-990 AMLQSDSENTT
+990 
-1001 SVKVGEQSIGGLAM
+1001 
-1015 NGGTLIFD
+1015 
-1023 TDIPA
+1023 
-1028 ATLAEGYIS
+1028 
-1037 VDTLVVGAGDYT
+1037 
-1049 WKGRNYQVN
+1049 
-1058 GTGDVLIDVPKPWN
+1058 
-1072 DPMANNP
+1072 
-1079 LTTLNLLE
+1079 E

-1627 VTPADTPDPINNPPV
+1627 VTPPDTPDPINNPPV

-1765 RISGYSAGLYATWY
+1765 RISRYSAGIYATWY

-1842 WYVQPQA
+1842 WYVQPQV
-1849 QITWMGVKDSDHTR
+1849 QIT
-1863 KDGTRIETE
+1863 
-1872 GDGNVQTRLGVKTYL
+1872 
-1887 NSHHQRDDGKQ
+1887 
-1898 REFQPYIE
+1898 
-1906 ANWIN
+1906 
-1911 NSKVYAV
+1911 
-1918 KMNGQ
+1918 
-1923 TVGREGARNLGE
+1923 
-1935 VRTGVEAKVNNNL
+1935 
-1948 SLWGNVGV
+1948 
-1956 QLGDKGYS
+1956 
-1964 DTQGMLGVKYSW
+1964 

>member
-1 MARLFTPSESKYYLM
+1 MNRIY
-16 ALDAG
+16 
-21 TGSIRAVIFD
+21 RVIWNCTLQVF
-31 LEGNQIAVGQAEW
+31 Q
-44 RHLAVPDVPGS
+44 
-55 MEFDLNKNWQLA
+55 
-67 CECMRQA
+67 
-74 LHNAGI
+74 
-80 APEYIAAVSAC
+80 AC
-91 SMREGIVLYN
+91 SELTRRAGKTSTVNLRKSSGLTTKFSRLTLGVL
-101 NEGAPIWACANVD
+101 
-114 ARAAREVSE
+114 
-123 LKELHNNT
+123 
-131 FENEVYRAT
+131 
-140 GQTLALSAI
+140 LALSGSASGASLEVDNDQI
-149 PRLLWLAHHRSDI
+149 TNIDTDVAYDAYLVGWYGTGVLNILAGGN
-162 YRQASTI
+162 ASLTTI
-169 TMISDWLAYMLS
+169 TTSVIGANEDS
-181 GELAVDP
+181 E
-188 SNAGTTGL
+188 GT
-196 LDLTTRDWKPALLDM
+196 
-211 AGLRAD
+211 
-217 ILSPVKET
+217 VN
-225 GTLLG
+225 
-230 VVSSQAAELCGLK
+230 
-243 AGTPVVVG
+243 
-251 GGDVQLGCLGL
+251 
-262 GVVRPAQTAVL
+262 VL
-273 GGTFWQQVVNL
+273 GGTWRLYDSGNNARPLNVGQSGTGTLNIKQKGHVDGGYLRLGSSTGGVGTVNVEGEDSVLTTELFEIGSYGTGSLNITDKGYVTSSIVAILGYQAGSNGQVVVEKGGEWLIKNN
-284 GAPVTDPEMNVRVNP
+284 DS
-299 HVIPGMVQAE
+299 
-309 SISFFTGL
+309 SIEF
-317 TMRWFR
+317 
-323 DAFCAEEKLIA
+323 
-334 ERLGIDTY
+334 
-342 TLLEEMASRVPPG
+342 
-355 SWGVMP
+355 
-361 IFSDRMRFKTWYH
+361 
-374 AAPSFINLSIDP
+374 
-386 DKCNK
+386 
-391 ATLFRALEENA
+391 
-402 AIVSACNLQQI
+402 QI
-413 ADFSNQGTGE
+413 GNQGMGE
-423 ATIREGGLITAENTI
+423 ATIREGGLVTAENTI
-438 IGGNATGIGT
+438 IGGNATGVGT

-463 YNGYFGNGTLNIS
+463 YNGYFGNGAVNIS

-484 EYSLVGVQD
+484 EYSLVGVED

-747 DTQIALNDKSKGVVR
+747 DTQIALNDKSKGDVR

-950 SSYDKMFGFTHATGT
+950 S
-965 EFAGVAQLKDST
+965 
-977 FTLERDNTAALTH
+977 
-990 AMLQSDSENTT
+990 
-1001 SVKVGEQSIGGLAM
+1001 
-1015 NGGTLIFD
+1015 
-1023 TDIPA
+1023 
-1028 ATLAEGYIS
+1028 
-1037 VDTLVVGAGDYT
+1037 
-1049 WKGRNYQVN
+1049 
-1058 GTGDVLIDVPKPWN
+1058 
-1072 DPMANNP
+1072 
-1079 LTTLNLLE
+1079 
-1087 HDDSHV
+1087 
-1093 GVQLVKAQTVIGS
+1093 
-1106 GGSLT
+1106 
-1111 LRDLQGDEVE
+1111 
-1121 ADKTLHIAQNGTV
+1121 
-1134 VAEGDYGFR
+1134 
-1143 LTTAPGD
+1143 
-1150 GLYVNYGLKALNIH
+1150 
-1164 GGQKLTLA
+1164 
-1172 EHGGAYG
+1172 
-1179 ATADMSAKI
+1179 
-1188 GGEGDLAIN
+1188 
-1197 TVRQV
+1197 
-1202 SLSNG
+1202 
-1207 QNDYQGA
+1207 
-1214 TYVQMG
+1214 
-1220 TLRTDAD
+1220 
-1227 GALGNTRELNISNA
+1227 GNTRELNISNA

-1627 VTPADTPDPINNPPV
+1627 VTPPDTPDPINNPPV

-1671 RLHDRLGEPQYTDSL
+1671 RLHDRLGEPQYIDSL

-1834 GSEGTLNT
+1834 GSEETLNT

>member
-1 MARLFTPSESKYYLM
+1 
-16 ALDAG
+16 
-21 TGSIRAVIFD
+21 
-31 LEGNQIAVGQAEW
+31 
-44 RHLAVPDVPGS
+44 
-55 MEFDLNKNWQLA
+55 
-67 CECMRQA
+67 
-74 LHNAGI
+74 
-80 APEYIAAVSAC
+80 
-91 SMREGIVLYN
+91 
-101 NEGAPIWACANVD
+101 
-114 ARAAREVSE
+114 
-123 LKELHNNT
+123 
-131 FENEVYRAT
+131 
-140 GQTLALSAI
+140 
-149 PRLLWLAHHRSDI
+149 
-162 YRQASTI
+162 
-169 TMISDWLAYMLS
+169 
-181 GELAVDP
+181 
-188 SNAGTTGL
+188 
-196 LDLTTRDWKPALLDM
+196 
-211 AGLRAD
+211 
-217 ILSPVKET
+217 
-225 GTLLG
+225 
-230 VVSSQAAELCGLK
+230 
-243 AGTPVVVG
+243 
-251 GGDVQLGCLGL
+251 
-262 GVVRPAQTAVL
+262 
-273 GGTFWQQVVNL
+273 
-284 GAPVTDPEMNVRVNP
+284 
-299 HVIPGMVQAE
+299 
-309 SISFFTGL
+309 
-317 TMRWFR
+317 
-323 DAFCAEEKLIA
+323 
-334 ERLGIDTY
+334 
-342 TLLEEMASRVPPG
+342 
-355 SWGVMP
+355 
-361 IFSDRMRFKTWYH
+361 
-374 AAPSFINLSIDP
+374 
-386 DKCNK
+386 
-391 ATLFRALEENA
+391 
-402 AIVSACNLQQI
+402 
-413 ADFSNQGTGE
+413 
-423 ATIREGGLITAENTI
+423 
-438 IGGNATGIGT
+438 
-448 LNVQDQDSVITVRRL
+448 
-463 YNGYFGNGTLNIS
+463 
-476 NNGLINNK
+476 
-484 EYSLVGVQD
+484 
-493 GSHGVVNVTDKG
+493 
-505 HWNFLG
+505 
-511 TGEAFRY
+511 
-518 IYIGDAG
+518 
-525 DGELNV
+525 
-531 SREGKVD
+531 
-538 SGIITA
+538 
-544 GMKETGTGNITVKDK
+544 
-559 NSVITNL
+559 
-566 GTNLGYD
+566 
-573 GHGEMNISNEG
+573 
-584 LVVSNGGSSLG
+584 
-595 YGETGVGNVSIT
+595 
-607 TGGMWEVN
+607 
-615 KNVYT
+615 
-620 TIGVA
+620 
-625 GVGNLNISD
+625 
-634 GGKFVSQNITFL
+634 
-646 GDKASGIGTLNLM
+646 
-659 DATSSFDTVGIN
+659 
-671 VGNFG
+671 
-676 SGIVNVSNGATL
+676 
-688 NSTGYGFIG
+688 
-697 GNASGKG
+697 
-704 IVNISTDSLWNLKTS
+704 
-719 STNAQL
+719 
-725 LQVGVLGKGELNIT
+725 
-739 TGGIVKAR
+739 
-747 DTQIALNDKSKGVVR
+747 
-762 VDGQNSLLETF
+762 GQNSLLETF

-929 SAGDYTLTN
+929 SAGDYKLTN

-950 SSYDKMFGFTHATGT
+950 SSSDKIFGFTHATGT

-1001 SVKVGEQSIGGLAM
+1001 SVNVGEQSIGGLAM

-1049 WKGRNYQVN
+1049 WKGRN
-1058 GTGDVLIDVPKPWN
+1058 
-1072 DPMANNP
+1072 
-1079 LTTLNLLE
+1079 
-1087 HDDSHV
+1087 
-1093 GVQLVKAQTVIGS
+1093 
-1106 GGSLT
+1106 
-1111 LRDLQGDEVE
+1111 
-1121 ADKTLHIAQNGTV
+1121 
-1134 VAEGDYGFR
+1134 
-1143 LTTAPGD
+1143 
-1150 GLYVNYGLKALNIH
+1150 
-1164 GGQKLTLA
+1164 
-1172 EHGGAYG
+1172 
-1179 ATADMSAKI
+1179 
-1188 GGEGDLAIN
+1188 
-1197 TVRQV
+1197 
-1202 SLSNG
+1202 
-1207 QNDYQGA
+1207 
-1214 TYVQMG
+1214 
-1220 TLRTDAD
+1220 
-1227 GALGNTRELNISNA
+1227 
-1241 AIVDLNG
+1241 
-1248 STQTVETFT
+1248 
-1257 GQMGST
+1257 
-1263 VLFKE
+1263 
-1268 GALTVNKGGI
+1268 
-1278 SQGELTG
+1278 
-1285 GGNLNV
+1285 
-1291 TGGTLAIEGLNARYN
+1291 
-1306 ALTSISPNA
+1306 
-1315 EVSLD
+1315 
-1320 NTQGLGR
+1320 
-1327 GNIANDGLLTL
+1327 
-1338 KNVTGELRNSISGKG
+1338 
-1353 IVSAT
+1353 
-1358 ARTDVELDGDNSRFV
+1358 
-1373 GQFNIDTGSA
+1373 
-1383 LSVNEQKN
+1383 
-1391 LGDASVINNG
+1391 
-1401 LLTIS
+1401 
-1406 TERSWAMTH
+1406 
-1415 SISGSGDVTKLGT
+1415 
-1428 GILTLNNDSAAY
+1428 
-1440 QGTTDIVGGEIAFGS
+1440 
-1455 DSAINMA
+1455 
-1462 SQHINIHNSGVMSG
+1462 
-1476 NVTTAGDVNVMP
+1476 
-1488 GGTLRVAKTTIGGNL
+1488 
-1503 ENGGTVQM
+1503 
-1511 NSEGGKPGNVLTVNG
+1511 
-1526 NYTGNNGLMTF
+1526 
-1537 NATLGGDNSPTDK
+1537 
-1550 MNVKGDTQGNTRVR
+1550 VR

>member
-1 MARLFTPSESKYYLM
+1 MNRIY
-16 ALDAG
+16 
-21 TGSIRAVIFD
+21 RVIWNCTLQVF
-31 LEGNQIAVGQAEW
+31 Q
-44 RHLAVPDVPGS
+44 
-55 MEFDLNKNWQLA
+55 
-67 CECMRQA
+67 
-74 LHNAGI
+74 
-80 APEYIAAVSAC
+80 AC
-91 SMREGIVLYN
+91 SELTRRAGKTSTVNLRKSSGLTTKFSRLTLGVL
-101 NEGAPIWACANVD
+101 
-114 ARAAREVSE
+114 
-123 LKELHNNT
+123 
-131 FENEVYRAT
+131 
-140 GQTLALSAI
+140 LALSGSASGASLEVDNDQI
-149 PRLLWLAHHRSDI
+149 TNIDTDVAYDAYLVGWYGTGVLNILAGGN
-162 YRQASTI
+162 ASLTTI
-169 TMISDWLAYMLS
+169 TTSVIGANEDS
-181 GELAVDP
+181 E
-188 SNAGTTGL
+188 GT
-196 LDLTTRDWKPALLDM
+196 
-211 AGLRAD
+211 
-217 ILSPVKET
+217 VN
-225 GTLLG
+225 
-230 VVSSQAAELCGLK
+230 
-243 AGTPVVVG
+243 
-251 GGDVQLGCLGL
+251 
-262 GVVRPAQTAVL
+262 VL
-273 GGTFWQQVVNL
+273 GGTWRLYDSGNNARPLNVGQSGTGTLNIKQKGHVDGGYLRLGSSTGGVGTVNVEGEDSVLTTGYGTGSLNITDKGYVTSSIVAILGYQAGSNGQVVVEKGGEWLIKNN
-284 GAPVTDPEMNVRVNP
+284 DS
-299 HVIPGMVQAE
+299 
-309 SISFFTGL
+309 SIEF
-317 TMRWFR
+317 
-323 DAFCAEEKLIA
+323 
-334 ERLGIDTY
+334 
-342 TLLEEMASRVPPG
+342 
-355 SWGVMP
+355 
-361 IFSDRMRFKTWYH
+361 
-374 AAPSFINLSIDP
+374 
-386 DKCNK
+386 
-391 ATLFRALEENA
+391 
-402 AIVSACNLQQI
+402 QI
-413 ADFSNQGTGE
+413 GNQGTGE
-423 ATIREGGLITAENTI
+423 ATIREGGLVTAENTI

-463 YNGYFGNGTLNIS
+463 YNGYFGNGTVNIS

-531 SREGKVD
+531 SSEGKVD

-573 GHGEMNISNEG
+573 GHGEMNISNQG

-725 LQVGVLGKGELNIT
+725 LQVGVLGTGELNIT

-747 DTQIALNDKSKGVVR
+747 DTQIALNDKSKGDVR

-780 GTGTLTLTNSG
+780 GTGTLTLTNNG

-822 ADAGYITNATKVEFG
+822 DAGFITNATKVEFG
-837 SGEGVFVFNH
+837 LGEGVFVFNH
-847 TNNSDAGYQVDMLI
+847 TS
-861 TGDDKDGK
+861 
-869 VIHDAGHTVFNAG
+869 
-882 NTYSGKTLVND
+882 
-893 GLLTIASHTADGVTG
+893 
-908 MGSSEVTIAS
+908 
-918 PGTLDILASTN
+918 
-929 SAGDYTLTN
+929 
-938 ALKGDGLMRVQL
+938 
-950 SSYDKMFGFTHATGT
+950 
-965 EFAGVAQLKDST
+965 
-977 FTLERDNTAALTH
+977 
-990 AMLQSDSENTT
+990 
-1001 SVKVGEQSIGGLAM
+1001 
-1015 NGGTLIFD
+1015 
-1023 TDIPA
+1023 
-1028 ATLAEGYIS
+1028 
-1037 VDTLVVGAGDYT
+1037 
-1049 WKGRNYQVN
+1049 
-1058 GTGDVLIDVPKPWN
+1058 
-1072 DPMANNP
+1072 
-1079 LTTLNLLE
+1079 
-1087 HDDSHV
+1087 
-1093 GVQLVKAQTVIGS
+1093 
-1106 GGSLT
+1106 
-1111 LRDLQGDEVE
+1111 DEVE

-1143 LTTAPGD
+1143 LTTAPGN

-1476 NVTTAGDVNVMP
+1476 NVTTAGDMNVMP
-1488 GGTLRVAKTTIGGNL
+1488 GGALRVAKTTIGGNL

>member
-1 MARLFTPSESKYYLM
+1 MNRIY
-16 ALDAG
+16 
-21 TGSIRAVIFD
+21 RVIWNCTLQVF
-31 LEGNQIAVGQAEW
+31 Q
-44 RHLAVPDVPGS
+44 
-55 MEFDLNKNWQLA
+55 
-67 CECMRQA
+67 
-74 LHNAGI
+74 
-80 APEYIAAVSAC
+80 AC
-91 SMREGIVLYN
+91 SELTRRAGKTSTVNLRKSSGLTTKFSRLTLGVL
-101 NEGAPIWACANVD
+101 
-114 ARAAREVSE
+114 
-123 LKELHNNT
+123 
-131 FENEVYRAT
+131 
-140 GQTLALSAI
+140 LALSGSASGASLEVDNDQI
-149 PRLLWLAHHRSDI
+149 TNIDTDVAYDAYLVGWYGTGVLNILAGGN
-162 YRQASTI
+162 ASLTTI
-169 TMISDWLAYMLS
+169 TTSVIGANEDS
-181 GELAVDP
+181 E
-188 SNAGTTGL
+188 GT
-196 LDLTTRDWKPALLDM
+196 
-211 AGLRAD
+211 
-217 ILSPVKET
+217 VN
-225 GTLLG
+225 
-230 VVSSQAAELCGLK
+230 
-243 AGTPVVVG
+243 
-251 GGDVQLGCLGL
+251 
-262 GVVRPAQTAVL
+262 VL
-273 GGTFWQQVVNL
+273 GGTWRLYDSGNNARPLNVGQSGTGTLNIKQKGHVDGGYLRLGSSTGGVGTVNVEGEDSVLTTELFEIGSYGTGSLNITDKGYVTSSIVAILGYQAGSNGQVVVEKGGEWLIKNN
-284 GAPVTDPEMNVRVNP
+284 DS
-299 HVIPGMVQAE
+299 
-309 SISFFTGL
+309 SIEF
-317 TMRWFR
+317 
-323 DAFCAEEKLIA
+323 
-334 ERLGIDTY
+334 
-342 TLLEEMASRVPPG
+342 
-355 SWGVMP
+355 
-361 IFSDRMRFKTWYH
+361 
-374 AAPSFINLSIDP
+374 
-386 DKCNK
+386 
-391 ATLFRALEENA
+391 
-402 AIVSACNLQQI
+402 QI
-413 ADFSNQGTGE
+413 GNQGTGE

-747 DTQIALNDKSKGVVR
+747 DTQIALNDKSKGDVR

-1476 NVTTAGDVNVMP
+1476 N
-1488 GGTLRVAKTTIGGNL
+1488 
-1503 ENGGTVQM
+1503 
-1511 NSEGGKPGNVLTVNG
+1511 
-1526 NYTGNNGLMTF
+1526 
-1537 NATLGGDNSPTDK
+1537 
-1550 MNVKGDTQGNTRVR
+1550 
-1564 VDNIGGVGAQTV
+1564 
-1576 NGIEL
+1576 
-1581 IEVGGN
+1581 
-1587 SAGNFALTTGTVE
+1587 
-1600 AGAYVYT
+1600 GAYVYT

-1627 VTPADTPDPINNPPV
+1627 VTPPDTPDPINNPPV

-1671 RLHDRLGEPQYTDSL
+1671 RLHDRLGEPQYIDSL

-1834 GSEGTLNT
+1834 GSEETLNT